1 MKKFLGIVSCLV
13 LILVAGVTFAACG
26 SSSPNI
32 TISSNVT
39 ELEIVLG
46 SGEETKTVEFNVEGY
61 GNGSGQLTFS
71 VEEQELNTISC
82 TPTYQG
88 NGRTTLTITGKNRGT
103 ATITA
108 TSMQGSVS
116 YVITVKV
123 VQPITG
129 LNQADEFKDKLY
141 VISGSSLNLSQ
152 EKIWNYSPSNTNQ
165 RDLVFSFVGES
176 QGCRIEDGNL
186 VVDQDCGLSSVTI
199 RAESA
204 FNSSVYCEI
213 PVTILSPIEVVAQT
227 NGKTIVESV
236 TDPNSQVS
244 NFFEIFPRETEYQNS
259 LTVTLII
266 SAGNEKQALN
276 VEAVF
281 SSGEEKFAAP
291 QTGYYFDRAS
301 QTHRYTFLIQANSQD
316 AGKID
321 SLTFRVSYSG
331 YAAGESDYSSDSIAL
346 NVSSYN
352 KALQVD
358 VNGQT
363 GRVEIDVFESSINLV
378 DGEIL
383 EISLLPGNL
392 KQDQNYI
399 ILWAEDFENLPISL
413 YKLDSTRRNYICV
426 FGYDQNGNAVGS
438 VENGIRYAK
447 IQSGTKLYAFI
458 NNNYEGLTGTN
469 KQSTIYAQAVE
480 FWNSEISAN
489 ERAFTT
495 IDFVINPNAKDIFLA
510 QPNDQGVL
518 EADKDNK
525 TIFIELGETEIAY
538 IAVDP
543 STFTIGA
550 NSVVTI
556 ANESLAEIGKLVE
569 HAVSEDYVFAR
580 FEIVANK
587 VGSTTLTVTLSDGKQ
602 VDFNLVVIS
611 PLEELEMGLESV
623 VVGETEIGSDIVPYR
638 HLPDT
643 TVIVGETAPFIAL
656 NKLSISNNGGA
667 GIRLTK
673 NATPET
679 AQYYLGYHYYDYTF
693 ENGQDIKNITLEDI
707 DVENIDFNTTSSIIN
722 TSLLANQ
729 TIIEAVNSSTEG
741 AVLVRISVYAMG
753 ADGEYGDQPVGYF
766 YYLIDFFIPTSGLTL
781 SSGTLELYTYD
792 TIGDKFLVND
802 VSASIGEISVT
813 VNPVNQGLTPTYI
826 NNLKIYVNGNSVN
839 IMEHF
844 TNDVLYLYFDGSI
857 ASSRNNAALEI
868 VRSFENNTFTFRFQA
883 LRREANY
890 IFAMVLSE
898 VDESKTFTALGRIIA
913 KEAVEITDI
922 EMINANEE
930 SPIYIENVFLT
941 QDDFESEEAYLEY
954 INDIIDNPYQLEL
967 IYNLYSSNGNEI
979 TNPSLEFEIDFNL
992 ISGER
997 EYYTDINGNKVNYIQ
1012 IIQENGK
1019 TYVRVE
1025 RAAWDYSSYYALSEE
1040 EREQTSLEAH
1050 KVLVQFGANATIS
1063 VYPTSNYYNSYNGW
1077 NGEEPIV
1084 YIPITVADGK
1094 TSETSL
1100 QLWDLDDL
1108 DLLRLYP
1115 AANFTIMANISMI
1128 QESSGS
1134 VSGVYQDYIPV
1145 EEFYGTLRGDPNFA
1159 DGGSMPLIISISPLF
1174 KKIAS
1179 DAVVEN
1185 FSYIVTEAYSSE
1197 DIVIDNTKNVS
1208 MVNGET
1214 YLGGLANVNEGT
1226 IRNVAAIGEYM
1237 EDTSDLSTL
1246 SMFSGAQLY
1255 MSGQRVPA
1263 SQIILL
1269 VGINSS
1275 YDNNALLVELIS
1287 QIDIRAGE
1295 LVRYTGLLVGL
1306 NRGTIEIT
1314 DTSTV
1319 DGIGAMAVFGANVG
1333 GIVGVND
1340 TTGKIVGYN
1349 FYGNA
1354 LGTESAGGIAA
1365 LNRGEIKNCNVLN
1378 GGASLYGINVFV
1390 LGDNVYSYASE
1401 QDIDIQFASGGIV
1414 AISEGGKIQGCSA
1427 EFGTGTNPPDSSVGE
1442 GGIFEQLIEPEL
1454 GSSVWGKRVAQAG
1467 TYTIK
1472 QQAEYDFNVSGR
1484 NSGSVITGTLEF
1496 FALSGGQFGGFENVV
1511 IQIPELSADSPSHY
1525 FEANGRNYRI
1535 YADYETNINYV
1546 YITIYDVTGEETTLR
1561 TINVY
1566 RNKGSQNI
1574 DGKFETLN
1582 SVDLVISSS
1591 PIYSGGLVGILS
1603 ETKLSQSFFDGT
1615 LGVRDTNGGGL
1626 IGLLNES
1633 GQTEPLVEN
1642 CYAVLG
1648 YNNSYVDRL
1657 SNSGY
1662 ILRQG
1667 LFICSGSLNEIK
1679 YCYVSSNNSGFNPS
1693 YNGDGQAT
1701 GSFHSAIRN
1710 SKLTSIFDILDY
1722 NDEFLGYD
1730 IEEWTDKT
1738 FVDLV
1743 NQYNYIEGSM
1753 NVTLGNSILSAN
1765 SQIVG
1770 DRLYG
1775 SFELNVSLN
1784 NTDYGNGTLS
1794 LMLYKNGSQI
1804 ETKTIEFRNFSAV
1817 GDSSIEYTFDDL
1829 GIKVVLTPEYLSSTS
1844 SRGINFVAM
1853 DVSSGETLY
1862 QSRISAW
1869 ESTST
1874 NNGVTNRT
1882 LRSSGSFGFRTVETT
1897 INHDGQSQVVSQN
1910 LYTYPS
1916 NSQSYEIYRFTYNGR
1931 IYTVNLSD
1939 SGSQSYNLEIKYLPY
1954 ETATYGTTVLGKWVN
1969 VGNSITQ
1976 GQIQFTDSIT
1986 VSANLNLFPD
1996 SINEQLNQNFTFTA
2010 TFDGEKFVSEE
2021 QYELLPVFGGHTS
2034 YLVLEIY
2041 PSGSM
2046 SLMVR
2051 TYREGSGGAYIDT
2064 LCSSSP
2070 ENGSVVVNYG
2080 EDTKAFLE
2088 LAEQGEILYSKISM
2102 EGMTTAFGPISLLY
2116 MKGFYLYLYDNYEIL
2131 VADGTWEGVSYGDI
2145 SGITGAEIKELI
2157 CQLFGISSAQTDSEI
2172 KAQIKEIIDEKV
2184 IAPFNNS
2191 LNSIKTDLAALQT
2204 ELNDFISE
2212 LEGLLTAAG
2221 YESSEYSEL
2230 LEKINSYSALISQAN
2245 TAVSGISSISSG
2257 EDVKNL
2263 LLNAIEPVREV
2274 ITGAYYDFIMFME
2287 SNGNKLEEYINNN
2300 FSSEE
2305 EVMEAMSGIYSF
2317 MIALEY
2323 DRYDIIEEDGGMTNE
2338 LISGLA
2344 KLYAFDA
2351 SAGYD
2356 TIPVDIDGFIDAGW
2370 DIANKDE
2377 ESESIWIFE
2386 EGKLPYF
2393 RQNEETQRIY
2403 DFEIEVNPNKNQNS
2417 MINKDNSSVVLF
2429 YYDVA
2434 DKSLLTN
2441 TQLAQ
2446 LANKNTI
2453 AIDDFVRIF
2462 NINGNLD
2469 SIGNFEQFIFQSSN
2483 RSVVRIING
2492 QVQIVG
2498 TGSATITITPMYGPS
2513 LGEVPSYSINVYV
2526 IYPFGETNIYNGI
2539 SAETGTNSSN
2549 NPINVEEGEES
2560 EPITIIKGDVNYIT
2574 IKTESNIALENT
2586 VYNFLTNSIALDVSI
2601 THQGENGTEVDYV
2614 SGGEDNK
2621 FNISGLAG
2629 QDANKFIEGT
2639 LGITV
2644 NEDVSE
2650 DTTFTFLVNIL
2661 LQSGSQP
2668 FPNSSPY
2675 FISQVNN
2682 ILSGLFNEY
2691 FNFKV
2696 SVRAERL
2703 LLSIKEAEIDPSTI
2717 ISVDTELH
2725 TNRDED
2731 RVKVMIKDEAGNIV
2745 WASESVVEDSD
2756 GNIRFVTAEDYENGT
2771 LISGLVY
2778 VFEKG
2783 ATSSIFEVNGAG
2795 LWEDNSTNYNGNITI
2810 ANGVLSGNV
2819 LISVREDAR
2828 KTIDTT
2834 KTYTVVLTDSNED
2847 VSNSFNFVLKPQ
2859 QIVNV
2864 TYTHHNRTDDSTES
2878 GIKIQDE
2885 PSSVLVPGDN
2895 GILTIGLYP
2904 TYGSYSRIVLE
2915 SQIIDNNYYV
2925 LMEQMYKSGDFY
2937 LSTST
2942 TVGYNS
2948 ERDVNRL
2955 TIYKPSDSN
2964 LNTGYIYVRTRI
2976 LESVNQ
2982 GLYFPITITIY
2993 DKDENGEEYVVKSE
3007 TITLVSQVI
3016 DGAEI
3021 TIDGEKDATVVRGY
3035 TYPIQISVEE
3045 SQSLADYNL
3054 VDFDTT
3060 GDADDSVTVYFN
3072 RSEYEIVD
3080 GRKIYNGTVSIGLDA
3095 ELNGDGVF
3103 KIETIVQKIVNGRI
3117 ESTTDSIELRVV
3129 DFLIESVQIKG
3140 NAEGDNVF
3148 NTPAA
3153 IEKDL
3158 SFEFILTETPEI
3170 FSASQEDSIDRI
3182 NNAKEEFLNSL
3193 AYKQYVTN
3201 KDKIYQYIVN
3211 TDRIFGV
3218 NSAYETD
3225 KSQPSHISTS
3235 QKSVV
3240 YDLFYSG
3247 DLTALVNGTTVQE
3260 NEYFSFA
3267 YDGDSNGTSG
3277 LGARTIRVIGKRM
3290 GAINLTL
3297 RIGYQLP
3304 GVAEVQYFN
3313 YNFTINVQM
3322 YSDEDKP
3329 TPIETEEQ
3337 FIEYLSST
3345 SDQYGETNFILMN
3358 DLVLENFVPFT
3369 TTNFAS
3375 LDGNNKVI
3383 TIKSFDLSNQPG
3395 SLNIGLFQTVSEGS
3409 TLKNLVVNYNET
3421 EGIFVDESLY
3431 SSVNFGGIAVT
3442 NNGVIYNCEV
3452 VSIDMSSNNMVTDD
3466 GGIEIYFSQ
3475 TNKDAPKL
3483 DSTTVQ
3489 IAGLVVTNSATG
3501 SITNSR
3507 VGGKGSFTKVVYN
3520 EGTGASEINYDYSR
3534 INLIGQGNMA
3544 GFVITNNGTISAS
3557 YFANGFITNKTIS
3570 GAQCATAGFAI
3581 TNSLSSTITGCYAE
3595 GFRLS
3600 SDGLD
3605 QFITGGGITS
3615 QGVAAGFIY
3624 ENAGTIS
3631 DCYSNIKLAG
3641 DSTGRL
3647 VSGFVYSNATT
3658 GTIARC
3664 YSASTIVGE
3673 LTTQM
3678 PFTGKDARENSLQLN
3693 PEGIINSYYL
3703 VKRYDTETVLEE
3715 KYNTGATALQASTL
3729 NSSTFYGF
3737 AMAWEDDENNGI
3749 WIWNETYKYPELVSA
3764 NQVAI
3769 SVRRV
3774 IENYSSLITG
3784 GTSTESLDIFPYI
3797 QGYEYGSVIN
3807 PIIIRTADEFNRVF
3821 GQETNLVENAYY
3833 AISQMYDKDLGIVF
3847 GSYRLVSSVNFEELT
3862 TIENI
3867 RISSSIMNLAQN
3879 NSYFGTFDGN
3889 GLVIR
3894 NVEIALDSQSSVGLF
3909 SMITSGGVFKNATI
3923 TVVTVAGGQ
3932 RSVYAGAVAGL
3943 VQNSSVSNVTVQPVT
3958 TSGDNRSRV
3967 SGQNIVGGVV
3977 GAVVGNSKVSNLV
3990 SNISVVSGNANGLTD
4005 AQYYYENILRSS
4017 SIIQNGV
4024 IIDQNSNYSFAG
4036 GVIGVLDIY
4045 QDIND
4050 NMVTFSDPNAIRLQY
4065 AGQNISIQGGFVG
4078 GVVGF
4083 VGPSTYLAD
4092 ASFVLTG
4099 QQDQLNQR
4107 LITYGNTIGGV
4118 VGVNYGELYEL
4129 KIEHSTELQLAIEDN
4144 MEGYYNSASTS
4155 IFRGNSRLFN
4165 STTSSLVA
4173 IGGLVGQM
4181 MDGELTVSYS
4191 KVDVSASASSYSG
4204 GVIGINNASTD
4215 FYEIYSFGDVS
4226 GKKAGGL
4233 IGLNNAEITLD
4244 KCVAFTYYSKEN
4256 AGLNEII
4263 NVAQDFNSGNLTF
4276 AGANITT
4283 GEPYSGRLQFTTGS
4297 NKTILVEFAAQPQSQ
4312 NANASYL
4319 TINIDAANII
4329 KQWDINGYN
4338 FYTYSNGTNEYGL
4351 IRERLYN
4358 SDFTYGYYYT
4368 NQENNKVTV
4377 LWETEDGQF
4386 YFSTG
4391 SEPDLNAD
4399 GVAPIEFSGSQ
4410 SYVSFTN
4417 INYVDL
4423 TVTDAEDKDDYD
4435 TVDSLTSTG
4444 NDKVVTY
4451 ASFEMTQLQ
4460 ITEIQLK
4467 KLTIGAILGENSGN
4481 VLITNASQAS
4491 VYGNLEFDYNGFTIK
4506 LWNSGLVNSG
4516 ATNNLL
4522 GLTVNL
4528 SNYQGYEI
4536 DGQTI
4541 NKMFFGSEWRPN
4553 LWELRDGFIFPTF
4566 NYEISSNTLYIEK
4579 PLDLLKLNN
4588 YNKADNVVIF
4598 GDDPATVFN
4607 PYDYEAGNVSTY
4619 GEFTAAE
4626 LVGLSKGQ
4634 NGELI
4639 YDISVIRGNLPV
4651 NYSDYYFSSFMGT
4664 MYGESDETPVL
4675 TNIDKAFFNLIYG
4688 GEISNLVFDN
4698 KVSRETT
4705 SMGAVLANSIE
4716 GQTTLENLTFQNIT
4730 IETQREQIG
4739 VIANNM
4745 ANVFDISN
4753 VGIRDVKIT
4762 STNTNRDANLSIGA
4776 IAGANAP
4783 ASGTVSGSIAL
4794 SNVSVSN
4801 LTIEAQTNALSTSV
4815 GGLFGKVGYGTTY
4828 ENVNVSEIKIN
4839 VGLGESENSTN
4850 QIFAGGFVGDASGT
4864 TATFGSNTVESGG
4877 AYTLAQ
4883 EIVIK
4888 LGKAAVTYAGGIF
4901 GYIDSIN
4908 TNNGELTIKDLN
4920 ISSVTENDDSETIP
4934 SMIVGGFAGHVST
4947 RGDLTNVEIDFGK
4960 DTTTEN
4966 GETETTNG
4974 SIDLNTDVF
4983 GTTSSIPSSVGGVFG
4998 EATSGKLSNVSV
5010 SNVEINLTNK
5020 QEGSSYI
5027 TIFGGLVG
5035 EVEKLT
5041 ISGDSSFTG
5050 TITIDGKAGT
5060 FYGGGIVGSATGTA
5074 AGSLNIGNQEGVN
5087 NVIVSNATINFNNT
5101 ATGSIYYVG
5110 GILGT
5115 GTTAST
5121 VSTDTV
5127 YTISNSTNN
5136 GNISFNGAEVN
5147 GNVSFEGANITVGG
5161 IAGANIK
5168 NGTLSNNKSYGD
5180 IKIGNPEVATT
5191 ISSLTNSTIVAGG
5204 IAGGMTNGGTVSGNW
5219 VGGDIIVGSS
5229 TENSP
5234 LTGLTFTAGGVV
5246 GSMTGTGEISN
5257 NYAWGNI
5264 ELSKNAELF
5273 NNENDY
5279 AIAEL
5284 NVGGV
5289 VGSVSGTLTFTGNN
5303 SLTSIYI
5310 VQRAQT
5316 HNVYAMIGDKGDKD
5330 GEDITATENSKQTNY
5345 YTHQITLTTELT
5357 NIATNVYYRRGSGM
5371 LSKFNDVIN
5380 NEKLPAD
5387 QKEAGSKLSPT
5398 TWTGGNL
5405 EEGKYYVMTSSVSI
5419 SSSVA
5424 TLNGHLV
5431 GDGYIINSSATPFT
5445 SVNGYVS
5452 GILFGIASISEGT
5465 GAGGRVSGSTDSLP
5479 NGVATTNNGIIFA
5492 VNVSAT
5498 GYYNGSLTHGNVR
5511 YSILSG
5517 IANTNN
5523 GLISDSGV
5531 VLNVKDAYAGI
5542 SASNGGVIANT
5553 YVTGAVHEGANWSFA
5568 GGSNGG
5574 IYNSYAA
5581 IKTTSDIVN
5590 GEKVENFFYD
5600 RFATE
5605 TASVADSEEEKT
5617 TDDMSTVD
5625 GTKTDILEND
5635 GDAKK
5640 LLGENWTQSTS
5651 YNFGYPYLGGG
5662 AYVEFGYMA
5671 TCIGD
5676 VTFSQTGVVDGAV
5689 SGSTGDYDVY
5699 RFTIAGQNIYIAY
5712 RSLWGR
5718 NYYYSLTKPS
5728 GSITTMTRLSGNTLT
5743 LEING
5748 KTYVIALSRRLPS
5761 GTISCTV
5768 TYGENFSSNSYVPNP
5783 GKLAQMLAN
5792 NKNIILL
5799 ADIDISK
5806 LDGDSGTLANF
5817 NSSTWKGQDYSA
5829 TLDGNNYQIFN
5840 LPNTTG
5846 GFVKELTGTIQNVAI
5861 NYASGTNVT
5870 GANVGGCDRAGGVA
5884 AVNRGTIDNVSSSGA
5899 TVSATNDVGGLVGY
5913 NSGVIT
5919 ETGSISSSGSI
5930 THSAN
5935 YNIVSGDNNAGGI
5948 VGFVDNGTGAIS
5960 NNSNYG
5966 AVGGTRVGGIAGE
5979 LGADSTAGISN
5990 GYNYG
5995 AITGIS
6001 GAGDQAAGGIVGLIS
6016 GKGNIWYCYN
6026 RGNVTGT
6033 VNAGGIVGYVKPNI
6047 IEVSP
6052 ELKGESGTFYGGN
6065 EGPSCRVDSFEFLGH
6080 TYQFIGDIDDGGDN
6094 ADLYVKVDGGAEIN
6108 IANGKALY
6116 NTPGQ
6121 DTITGE
6127 YHAGNDGKFNYVF
6140 VCSMQN
6146 TNFEGKIIIVS
6157 VYLYTTDISSGG
6169 ATLYSVYNNGRIGVN
6184 GTGTIFA
6191 GGIAGRILGGTS
6203 IQGAINDG
6211 SVASGSGSTAT
6222 TAFAGGIVGGTNPGG
6237 LNNTGSIDQVLN
6249 RGNITA
6255 SSKDGGWA
6263 DGLCNNVLS
6272 LGKVLNTG
6280 IVTDGTPNHQGGNG
6294 ATGNED
6300 HDAELYESEQAAIND
6315 IGDLA
6320 GNFEDNNWSSHTAA
6334 TSGRDYVITTS
6345 DNGETIYKV
6354 YTGLGLA
6361 YAVLNASSTT
6371 TIKLMNNID
6380 LSDYN
6385 WDLGGFDENNTV
6397 VVPSGSGDMSVS
6409 RDGNYYTGTVTI
6421 GGYTYTLLDGGQGGF
6436 ISSPF
6441 GFSDRFSVT
6450 AGGSVNT
6457 TFSFPNGITG
6467 TLSGTM
6473 EDGTGTLTLTINGGS
6488 YTEERG
6494 YTLEVR
6500 NLWI

>member
-71 VEEQELNTISC
+71 VEEQEKNTISY
-82 TPTYQG
+82 TPEYQG

-1050 KVLVQFGANATIS
+1050 KVLVEFGANATIS
-1063 VYPTSNYYNSYNGW
+1063 VYPTSNYYNAYNGW

-1269 VGINSS
+1269 VGINST
-1275 YDNNALLVELIS
+1275 YDNNALLVEMIS
-1287 QIDIRAGE
+1287 QMDIRAGE

-1862 QSRISAW
+1862 QSKISAW

-1882 LRSSGSFGFRTVETT
+1882 LRSSGNFGFRTVETT

-1954 ETATYGTTVLGKWVN
+1954 ETATYGTTVLRKWVN
-1969 VGNSITQ
+1969 VENSITQ

-2010 TFDGEKFVSEE
+2010 TFDGEEFVSEE

-2034 YLVLEIY
+2034 YLVLEINS
-2041 PSGSM
+2041 SGIM
-2046 SLMVR
+2046 SLMVK
-2051 TYREGSGGAYIDT
+2051 TYKESSGGAYIDT
-2064 LCSSSP
+2064 LCSPSL

-2116 MKGFYLYLYDNYEIL
+2116 MKGFYLYLYDNYETL

-2317 MIALEY
+2317 MIAFEY

-2338 LISGLA
+2338 LISGLS

-2370 DIANKDE
+2370 DIANKGE

-2417 MINKDNSSVVLF
+2417 MINNDNSSVVLF

-2675 FISQVNN
+2675 FIRQVNN

-2783 ATSSIFEVNGAG
+2783 ETSSIFEVNGAG

-3060 GDADDSVTVYFN
+3060 GEADDSVTVYFN

-3182 NNAKEEFLNSL
+3182 NNAKEEFLKSL
-3193 AYKQYVTN
+3193 SYKQYVTTD
-3201 KDKIYQYIVN
+3201 DKIYQYIVN

-3218 NSAYETD
+3218 NSKYDTD
-3225 KSQPSHISTS
+3225 KNQPSHISTS
-3235 QKSVV
+3235 QMSII
-3240 YDLFYSG
+3240 YDLYYAG

-3267 YDGDSNGTSG
+3267 YDGDSNRTSG

-3383 TIKSFDLSNQPG
+3383 TIKNFDLSSQTTG
-3395 SLNIGLFQTVSEGS
+3395 GLNIGLFQTVSEGS

-3507 VGGKGSFTKVVYN
+3507 VGGKGGFTKVVYN

-4753 VGIRDVKIT
+4753 VEIRNVTIT

-4776 IAGANAP
+4776 IAGANTP
-4783 ASGTVSGSIAL
+4783 ASGTVSASITL

-4828 ENVNVSEIKIN
+4828 ENVKVSGITIN
-4839 VGLGESENSTN
+4839 VGLGGNDQSTN
-4850 QIFAGGFVGDASGT
+4850 EIFAGGFVGDASGT
-4864 TATFGSNTVESGG
+4864 TATFESNTVEGEQS
-4877 AYTLAQ
+4877 YPLAQ
-4883 EIVIK
+4883 EITIN
-4888 LGKAAVTYAGGIF
+4888 LGNAAVTYAGGIF

-4908 TNNGELTIKDLN
+4908 TNNGELRIKDIN
-4920 ISSVTENDDSETIP
+4920 ISSVTENDGSETIS

-4947 RGDLTNVEIDFGK
+4947 SGNLTDVEIDFGK
-4960 DTTTEN
+4960 DTEGEN

-4983 GTTSSIPSSVGGVFG
+4983 DSTSSIPSSVGGVFG
-4998 EATSGKLSNVSV
+4998 EATSGTLSNVSV
-5010 SNVEINLTNK
+5010 SNVDVNLTN
-5020 QEGSSYI
+5020 EEAYSSYI

-5035 EVEKLT
+5035 QATNASSEDEDKVFT
-5041 ISGDSSFTG
+5041 ISGTFTG
-5050 TITIDGKAGT
+5050 NITIDGNAGT
-5060 FYGGGIVGSATGTA
+5060 FYGGGIVGSATGTT
-5074 AGSLNIGNQEGVN
+5074 AGSLNVDNAT
-5087 NVIVSNATINFNNT
+5087 SNATINFNNT
-5101 ATGSIYYVG
+5101 ASGSTYYVG
-5110 GILGT
+5110 GVLGT
-5115 GTTAST
+5115 GTTDST
-5121 VSTDTV
+5121 DSTDTV

-5136 GNISFNGAEVN
+5136 GNISFNGVGS
-5147 GNVSFEGANITVGG
+5147 GNVSFEDANITVGG

-5168 NGTLSNNKSYGD
+5168 NGKLSNNKSYGD
-5180 IKIGNPEVATT
+5180 ITIGNLEVETT
-5191 ISSLTNSTIVAGG
+5191 ISSSTKSTTIVAGG

-5229 TENSP
+5229 TKDSP
-5234 LTGLTFTAGGVV
+5234 LTGLKFTAGGVV

-5273 NNENDY
+5273 NNENNY

-5284 NVGGV
+5284 NVGGIA
-5289 VGSVSGTLTFTGNN
+5289 GSFASGTFKGNN

-5316 HNVYAMIGDKGDKD
+5316 HNVYAMIGAKD
-5330 GEDITATENSKQTNY
+5330 DEDITATENSKPTNY

-5357 NIATNVYYRRGSGM
+5357 NIATNVYYSRNSGM
-5371 LSKFNDVIN
+5371 LSKFNSVIN
-5380 NEKLPAD
+5380 NEKLPDD
-5387 QKEAGSKLSPT
+5387 QKAKGSKLNPI

-5405 EEGKYYVMTSSVSI
+5405 KEGKYYVMTSSVSI
-5419 SSSVA
+5419 SPSVA

-5431 GDGYIINSSATPFT
+5431 GDGYMINSSVTPFT
-5445 SVNGYVS
+5445 TVNGYVS
-5452 GILFGIASISEGT
+5452 GILFNISSQREGT
-5465 GAGGRVSGSTDSLP
+5465 GAGGRVSGSTDGLP

-5498 GYYNGSLTHGNVR
+5498 GCYNSSLTQGNVR

-5517 IANTNN
+5517 IANTNK

-5553 YVTGAVHEGANWSFA
+5553 YVTGAVHEGADWSFA
-5568 GGSNGG
+5568 DGSNGG

-5581 IKTTSDIVN
+5581 IKTTSSIV
-5590 GEKVENFFYD
+5590 GGKKVENFFYD

-5617 TDDMSTVD
+5617 TDDMSTVN
-5625 GTKTDILEND
+5625 GNETNVLTKDKN
-5635 GDAKK
+5635 K

-5651 YNFGYPYLGGG
+5651 YNFGYPHLGGG
-5662 AYVEFGYMA
+5662 AYGEFDYMA
-5671 TCIGD
+5671 TSVRNI
-5676 VTFSQTGVVDGAV
+5676 TFSQTGVVDGTV

-5699 RFTIAGQNIYIAY
+5699 RFTIAEQNIYIAY
-5712 RSLWGR
+5712 RSLKGR

-5728 GSITTMTRLSGNTLT
+5728 GSITNMTKLSGDTLT

-5748 KTYVIALSRRLPS
+5748 KTYIIALSGGVFTR
-5761 GTISCTV
+5761 ISCTV
-5768 TYGENFSSNSYVPNP
+5768 TYRENFSSKFYVPNP
-5783 GKLAQMLAN
+5783 GKLEQAMEN
-5792 NKNIILL
+5792 NLPFELL
-5799 ADIDISK
+5799 ADMNI
-5806 LDGDSGTLANF
+5806 GDSLGSWNPRESFSGTLN
-5817 NSSTWKGQDYSA
+5817 
-5829 TLDGNNYQIFN
+5829 GNNYQIYN
-5840 LPNTTG
+5840 IGSISG

-5861 NYASGTNVT
+5861 NYKSGSTVT
-5870 GANVGGCDRAGGVA
+5870 SIKIGNEDRAGGVA

-5979 LGADSTAGISN
+5979 LGADSTANISY

-6016 GKGNIWYCYN
+6016 GNNLTISNCYN
-6026 RGNVTGT
+6026 SGTVTGT
-6033 VNAGGIVGYVKPNI
+6033 VNAGGIVGYVSPNI

-6052 ELKGESGTFYGGN
+6052 ELKGENITYYGGN
-6065 EGPSCRVDSFEFLGH
+6065 EGPSCNVDSFEFLGH
-6080 TYQFIGDIDDGGDN
+6080 TYQFTGDIDSGGDN
-6094 ADLYVKVDGGAEIN
+6094 ADLYVRVDEGGQIT
-6108 IANGKALY
+6108 IASGSTPY

-6121 DTITGE
+6121 DTITGT
-6127 YHAGNDGKFNYVF
+6127 YYAGSDGKFNYVF

-6146 TNFEGKIIIVS
+6146 AFFSARGIKVS

-6169 ATLYSVYNNGRIGVN
+6169 VTLSSVYNNGSIEAD

-6211 SVASGSGSTAT
+6211 DVTSGSTSTAT
-6222 TAFAGGIVGGTNPGG
+6222 ALAGGIVGGTNPGG
-6237 LNNTGSIDQVLN
+6237 LNNTGSINQVLN
-6249 RGNITA
+6249 TGNITA
-6255 SSKDGGWA
+6255 SSTDGGWA

-6272 LGKVLNTG
+6272 LGRVLNTG
-6280 IVTDGTPNHQGGNG
+6280 IVTDGTPNSQGGNG

-6300 HDAELYESEQAAIND
+6300 HNAVPYDSREAAIED

-6361 YAVLNASSTT
+6361 YAVSNASSTT

-6494 YTLEVR
+6494 YTLEK
-6500 NLWI
+6500 NEYEIYGYKA

>member
-71 VEEQELNTISC
+71 IEEQEKNTISC

-108 TSMQGSVS
+108 TSMRGSVS

-152 EKIWNYSPSNTNQ
+152 EKIWNYSPSETNQ

-213 PVTILSPIEVVAQT
+213 PVTILNPIEVVAQT

-363 GRVEIDVFESSINLV
+363 GQVEIDVFESSINLV

-489 ERAFTT
+489 ERAFTS

-556 ANESLAEIGKLVE
+556 ANESLAEIGELVE

-1269 VGINSS
+1269 VGISS
-1275 YDNNALLVELIS
+1275 TYDNNALLVEMIS
-1287 QIDIRAGE
+1287 QMDIRAGE

-1314 DTSTV
+1314 DTATV
-1319 DGIGAMAVFGANVG
+1319 DGIGAMVVFGANVG

-1535 YADYETNINYV
+1535 YADYETSSYNV

-1566 RNKGSQNI
+1566 RNSGSQHV
-1574 DGKFETLN
+1574 DGDFETLN
-1582 SVDLVISSS
+1582 SVDIVISSS
-1591 PIYSGGLVGILS
+1591 PIYCGGLVGILS

-1648 YNNSYVDRL
+1648 YANSYVDRL

-1710 SKLTSIFDILDY
+1710 SNLTSIFDILDY

-1730 IEEWTDKT
+1730 IEEWRDKT

-1862 QSRISAW
+1862 QSKISAW

-1882 LRSSGSFGFRTVETT
+1882 LRSSGNFGFRTVETT

-1954 ETATYGTTVLGKWVN
+1954 ETATYGTTVLRKWVN
-1969 VGNSITQ
+1969 VENSITQ

-2010 TFDGEKFVSEE
+2010 TFDGEEFVSEE

-2034 YLVLEIY
+2034 YLVLEINS
-2041 PSGSM
+2041 SGIM
-2046 SLMVR
+2046 SLMVK

-2145 SGITGAEIKELI
+2145 GGITGAEIKELI
-2157 CQLFGISSAQTDSEI
+2157 CQLFGISSAQTDSKI

-2230 LEKINSYSALISQAN
+2230 LEKINSYSSLISQAN

-2317 MIALEY
+2317 MIAFEY

-2370 DIANKDE
+2370 DIANKGE

-2441 TQLAQ
+2441 AQLAQ

-2675 FISQVNN
+2675 FIRQVNN

-3170 FSASQEDSIDRI
+3170 FSSSQQDSINRI

-3193 AYKQYVTN
+3193 AYKQYVTTD
-3201 KDKIYQYIVN
+3201 DKIYQYIVN

-3218 NSAYETD
+3218 NSKYNTD
-3225 KSQPSHISTS
+3225 KNQPSHISTS

-3383 TIKSFDLSNQPG
+3383 TIKSFDLSSQTTG
-3395 SLNIGLFQTVSEGS
+3395 GLNIGLFQTVSEGS

-4319 TINIDAANII
+4319 TIDIDAANII
-4329 KQWDINGYN
+4329 KQWNVNSYN

-4391 SEPDLNAD
+4391 REPDLNAD

-4410 SYVSFTN
+4410 SYASFTN

-4423 TVTDAEDKDDYD
+4423 TVTNAEDKDDYD

-4467 KLTIGAILGENSGN
+4467 QLTIGAILGENSGN

-4506 LWNSGLVNSG
+4506 LWNSGLVNSD

-4698 KVSRETT
+4698 NVSRETT

-4716 GQTTLENLTFQNIT
+4716 GQTTLENLTFQNIR

-4753 VGIRDVKIT
+4753 VGIKDVTIT
-4762 STNTNRDANLSIGA
+4762 STNTNKDANLSIGA
-4776 IAGANAP
+4776 IAGANTP
-4783 ASGTVSGSIAL
+4783 ASGTVSASIAL

-4801 LTIEAQTNALSTSV
+4801 LTIEAQTALSTSV

-4828 ENVNVSEIKIN
+4828 ENVNVSGITIN
-4839 VGLGESENSTN
+4839 VGLGGNDQSTN

-4864 TATFGSNTVESGG
+4864 TAIFGSNTVESGG

-4883 EIVIK
+4883 EIVIN

-4908 TNNGELTIKDLN
+4908 ANSGELTIKDLN
-4920 ISSVTENDDSETIP
+4920 ISSVTENDGTETIS

-4947 RGDLTNVEIDFGK
+4947 SGDLTNVEIDFGK
-4960 DTTTEN
+4960 DTTEN
-4966 GETETTNG
+4966 GEIKTTNG

-4983 GTTSSIPSSVGGVFG
+4983 ESENLTNSIPSSVGGVFG
-4998 EATSGKLSNVSV
+4998 EATSGTLSNVSV
-5010 SNVEINLTNK
+5010 SNVEINLTNR
-5020 QEGSSYI
+5020 ETIPSYI

-5035 EVEKLT
+5035 EGQTLT
-5041 ISGDSSFTG
+5041 ISGNSSFTG
-5050 TITIDGKAGT
+5050 KITIDGNKGT
-5060 FYGGGIVGSATGTA
+5060 FYGGGIVGSATGTTE
-5074 AGSLNIGNQEGVN
+5074 GSLNVDNAT
-5087 NVIVSNATINFNNT
+5087 SNATIEFNNT
-5101 ATGSIYYVG
+5101 ASGSTYYVG

-5115 GTTAST
+5115 GTTSGDKPKDD
-5121 VSTDTV
+5121 S
-5127 YTISNSTNN
+5127 YIISSSKYY
-5136 GNISFNGAEVN
+5136 GDIIFNGTKQETDSN
-5147 GNVSFEGANITVGG
+5147 NETTYSLSNANIIVGG

-5168 NGTLSNNKSYGD
+5168 GGK
-5180 IKIGNPEVATT
+5180 
-5191 ISSLTNSTIVAGG
+5191 LTN
-5204 IAGGMTNGGTVSGNW
+5204 NW
-5219 VGGDIIVGSS
+5219 VAGDIIIGGDTAATSYS
-5229 TENSP
+5229 FD
-5234 LTGLTFTAGGVV
+5234 GLNLTAGGVV

-5264 ELSKNAELF
+5264 ELSKNADLF
-5273 NNENDY
+5273 DGTDY
-5279 AIAEL
+5279 AIAAL

-5289 VGSVSGTLTFTGNN
+5289 VGSVSTGTLTFTGNN

-5310 VQRAQT
+5310 VQRAKK
-5316 HNVYAMIGDKGDKD
+5316 HNVYAMIGNKPTNVKGT
-5330 GEDITATENSKQTNY
+5330 GNY
-5345 YTHQITLTTELT
+5345 YTHQITLATELT
-5357 NIATNVYYRRGSGM
+5357 NIATNVYYERGADGM
-5371 LSKFNDVIN
+5371 LDKFEDESIN
-5380 NEKLPAD
+5380 ATNIIGALKAEFKVGSLAD
-5387 QKEAGSKLSPT
+5387 IWSKLDPT
-5398 TWTGGNL
+5398 TWTGGDL
-5405 EEGKYYVMTSSVSI
+5405 ATDTYYVMTSNKILNSTVS
-5419 SSSVA
+5419 S
-5424 TLNGHLV
+5424 LNGHLV
-5431 GDGYIINSSATPFT
+5431 GDGYMINSSATPFT

-5452 GILFGIASISEGT
+5452 GILFGIASRSEGT
-5465 GAGGRVSGSTDSLP
+5465 GAGGRVSGSTDILP

-5498 GYYNGSLTHGNVR
+5498 GYYNGSLTQGNVR

-5531 VLNVKDAYAGI
+5531 VLNVKDAHAGI
-5542 SASNGGVIANT
+5542 SGSNSGVIANT

-5568 GGSNGG
+5568 GGSDGG

-5581 IKTTSDIVN
+5581 IKVQSAVESIYQTSGLIVE
-5590 GEKVENFFYD
+5590 GKKVENFFYD

-5605 TASVADSEEEKT
+5605 TAGVADSEEDETTYQDKT
-5617 TDDMSTVD
+5617 TDDMSTTVD

-5640 LLGENWTQSTS
+5640 LLGENWVQSTS
-5651 YNFGYPYLGGG
+5651 YNFGYPHLGGG
-5662 AYVEFGYMA
+5662 AYVEFDYMA
-5671 TCIGD
+5671 TCIGNL
-5676 VTFSQTGVVDGAV
+5676 TFSQTGVVDGAV

-5783 GKLAQMLAN
+5783 GKLAQALATN
-5792 NKNIILL
+5792 NDIYLL
-5799 ADIDISK
+5799 ADMDISI
-5806 LDGDSGTLANF
+5806 F
-5817 NSSTWKGQDYSA
+5817 SSPLSVGNVALIVLEGVALSWQGQDYSA
-5829 TLDGNNYQIFN
+5829 TLNGNNYQIFN

-5870 GANVGGCDRAGGVA
+5870 GANVGGFDRAGGVA

-5899 TVSATNDVGGLVGY
+5899 TVSATADAGGLVGY
-5913 NSGVIT
+5913 NNGNIT
-5919 ETGSISSSGSI
+5919 N
-5930 THSAN
+5930 SAN
-5935 YNIVSGDNNAGGI
+5935 YNAVS
-5948 VGFVDNGTGAIS
+5948 
-5960 NNSNYG
+5960 NSSC
-5966 AVGGTRVGGIAGE
+5966 
-5979 LGADSTAGISN
+5979 D
-5990 GYNYG
+5990 
-5995 AITGIS
+5995 
-6001 GAGDQAAGGIVGLIS
+6001 
-6016 GKGNIWYCYN
+6016 
-6026 RGNVTGT
+6026 
-6033 VNAGGIVGYVKPNI
+6033 NAGGIVGYNGGGEI
-6047 IEVSP
+6047 IGASN
-6052 ELKGESGTFYGGN
+6052 YGN
-6065 EGPSCRVDSFEFLGH
+6065 V
-6080 TYQFIGDIDDGGDN
+6080 
-6094 ADLYVKVDGGAEIN
+6094 
-6108 IANGKALY
+6108 
-6116 NTPGQ
+6116 
-6121 DTITGE
+6121 
-6127 YHAGNDGKFNYVF
+6127 
-6140 VCSMQN
+6140 
-6146 TNFEGKIIIVS
+6146 
-6157 VYLYTTDISSGG
+6157 
-6169 ATLYSVYNNGRIGVN
+6169 
-6184 GTGTIFA
+6184 
-6191 GGIAGRILGGTS
+6191 TS
-6203 IQGAINDG
+6203 DKD
-6211 SVASGSGSTAT
+6211 
-6222 TAFAGGIVGGTNPGG
+6222 AGGIVGEMNA
-6237 LNNTGSIDQVLN
+6237 GSISSSYNYGAMNANECAGGIVAFISGEESAISYCYN
-6249 RGNITA
+6249 SGNITSKTNAGGIVGYNLVKKGEGSSSLKIEGWTSTWAAESEEKTEAIKINGKEIFQVTLYGWKGGSENSRIKFHFGGDNTGDGYYFYTKKLVFESELDENLSFSYPFADFSAHITTSYSFNDPIVGPSKTAGITINGTFYLLESAGTISGSSSSGKVTIEGLEGTNGNANWSSKMFIDDNGDAHFLQRTEFSDTTFSPYNALLIYNFSNKSREGIIEYAVNKSTTVGNYNFLLPGGNKVEITNTAA
-6255 SSKDGGWA
+6255 SS
-6263 DGLCNNVLS
+6263 
-6272 LGKVLNTG
+6272 NT
-6280 IVTDGTPNHQGGNG
+6280 
-6294 ATGNED
+6294 
-6300 HDAELYESEQAAIND
+6300 S
-6315 IGDLA
+6315 
-6320 GNFEDNNWSSHTAA
+6320 NNWSSHVDEAEEEIDY
-6334 TSGRDYVITTS
+6334 TSSTVDGVTT
-6345 DNGETIYKV
+6345 YKV

-6361 YAVLNASSTT
+6361 YAVPNASSTT
-6371 TIKLMNNID
+6371 TIELMNNID

-6385 WDLGGFDENNTV
+6385 WDLGGFNETNTV
-6397 VVPSGSGDMSVS
+6397 VVPSGSGGMYVS

-6421 GGYTYTLLDGGQGGF
+6421 GGYTYTLNDGGRGCF
-6436 ISSPF
+6436 INSKF
-6441 GFSDRFSVT
+6441 GFSNGYFSVT
-6450 AGGSVNT
+6450 AGGSVDIT
-6457 TFSFPNGITG
+6457 LTFPHDITG
-6467 TLSGTM
+6467 SLKGTIGS
-6473 EDGTGTLTLTINGGS
+6473 DGTGTLTLTINGGS

-6494 YTLEVR
+6494 YTLEK
-6500 NLWI
+6500 NEYEIYGYKA

>member
-1269 VGINSS
+1269 VGINST
-1275 YDNNALLVELIS
+1275 YDNNALLVEMIS
-1287 QIDIRAGE
+1287 QMDIRAGE

-1862 QSRISAW
+1862 QSKISAW

-1882 LRSSGSFGFRTVETT
+1882 LRSSGNFGFRTVETT

-1954 ETATYGTTVLGKWVN
+1954 ETATYGTTVLRKWVN
-1969 VGNSITQ
+1969 VENSITQ

-2010 TFDGEKFVSEE
+2010 TFDGEEFVSEE

-2034 YLVLEIY
+2034 YLVLEINS
-2041 PSGSM
+2041 SGIM
-2046 SLMVR
+2046 SLMVK
-2051 TYREGSGGAYIDT
+2051 TYKESSGGAYIDT
-2064 LCSSSP
+2064 LCSPSL

-2675 FISQVNN
+2675 FIRQVNN

-3170 FSASQEDSIDRI
+3170 FSSSQQDSINRI

-3193 AYKQYVTN
+3193 AYKQYVTTD
-3201 KDKIYQYIVN
+3201 DKIYQYIVN

-3235 QKSVV
+3235 QMSII
-3240 YDLFYSG
+3240 YDLYYAG

-3267 YDGDSNGTSG
+3267 YDGDSNRTSG

-3383 TIKSFDLSNQPG
+3383 TIKNFDLSSQTTG
-3395 SLNIGLFQTVSEGS
+3395 GLNIGLFQTVSEGS

-3507 VGGKGSFTKVVYN
+3507 VGGKGGFTKVVYN

-4283 GEPYSGRLQFTTGS
+4283 GESYSGRLQFTTGS

-4319 TINIDAANII
+4319 TINIDASNII
-4329 KQWDINGYN
+4329 KQWNVNGYN

-4391 SEPDLNAD
+4391 REPDLNAD

-4467 KLTIGAILGENSGN
+4467 KLTIGAIFGENGDEGN
-4481 VLITNASQAS
+4481 VLITNASQES

-4579 PLDLLKLNN
+4579 PLDLLKLND

-4639 YDISVIRGNLPV
+4639 YDISVIRGNLSV

-4675 TNIDKAFFNLIYG
+4675 TNIDKALFNLIYG

-4698 KVSRETT
+4698 DVSRETT

-4716 GQTTLENLTFQNIT
+4716 GQTTLENLTFQDIT

-4739 VIANNM
+4739 AIANNM
-4745 ANVFDISN
+4745 ANVFEISN
-4753 VGIRDVKIT
+4753 VEIRNVTIT
-4762 STNTNRDANLSIGA
+4762 STNTNKDANLSIGA

-4783 ASGTVSGSIAL
+4783 ASGTVSASIAL
-4794 SNVSVSN
+4794 SNVSVSK
-4801 LTIEAQTNALSTSV
+4801 LTIEAQTNALLTSV

-4828 ENVNVSEIKIN
+4828 ENVNVLRITIN
-4839 VGLGESENSTN
+4839 VVLRGNVQSTIE
-4850 QIFAGGFVGDASGT
+4850 IFAGGFVGDASGT

-4877 AYTLAQ
+4877 AYSLAQ
-4883 EIVIK
+4883 EIVIN

-4901 GYIDSIN
+4901 GYIGTIN
-4908 TNNGELTIKDLN
+4908 ANNGELTIKDIN
-4920 ISSVTENDDSETIP
+4920 ISSVTENDDSETIS

-4947 RGDLTNVEIDFGK
+4947 SGNLTNVEIDFGK
-4960 DTTTEN
+4960 DTEGEN
-4966 GETETTNG
+4966 EEIKTTNG

-4983 GTTSSIPSSVGGVFG
+4983 DSTSSIPSSVGGVFG
-4998 EATSGKLSNVSV
+4998 EATSGTLSNVSV
-5010 SNVEINLTNK
+5010 SNVGINLTNK
-5020 QEGSSYI
+5020 GANSSYI

-5035 EVEKLT
+5035 EVKTLT
-5041 ISGDSSFTG
+5041 ISGNSSFTG
-5050 TITIDGKAGT
+5050 TITIDGNAGK
-5060 FYGGGIVGSATGTA
+5060 FYGGGIVGSATGTTSGGIVGSA
-5074 AGSLNIGNQEGVN
+5074 TGTTNSLNIGNQEGVN
-5087 NVIVSNATINFNNT
+5087 NDIVSNATINFNNT
-5101 ATGSIYYVG
+5101 ASGSTYYVG
-5110 GILGT
+5110 GVLGT
-5115 GTTAST
+5115 GTTDST
-5121 VSTDTV
+5121 DSTDTV

-5191 ISSLTNSTIVAGG
+5191 ISSLTNSTTIVAGG

-5316 HNVYAMIGDKGDKD
+5316 HNVYAMIGDKDD
-5330 GEDITATENSKQTNY
+5330 EDITATENSKQTNY
-5345 YTHQITLTTELT
+5345 YTHQITLATELT
-5357 NIATNVYYRRGSGM
+5357 NIATNVYYNRNSGM
-5371 LSKFNDVIN
+5371 LSKFNTVIN
-5380 NEKLPAD
+5380 NENLPAD
-5387 QKEAGSKLSPT
+5387 QKTGGSKLSPT
-5398 TWTGGNL
+5398 TWTGGDL
-5405 EEGKYYVMTSSVSI
+5405 ATDTYYVMTSGKTLSSTVS
-5419 SSSVA
+5419 S
-5424 TLNGHLV
+5424 LNGHLV
-5431 GDGYIINSSATPFT
+5431 GDGYMINSSATPFT

-5452 GILFGIASISEGT
+5452 GILFGIASTSEGT

-5498 GYYNGSLTHGNVR
+5498 GYYNVSLTQGNVR

-5531 VLNVKDAYAGI
+5531 VLNVKDAYAGV
-5542 SASNGGVIANT
+5542 SGSNSGVIANT

-5568 GGSNGG
+5568 GGSDGG

-5581 IKTTSDIVN
+5581 IKVQSAVESIYQTSGLIVE

-5625 GTKTDILEND
+5625 GTETDILEND
-5635 GDAKK
+5635 DAKK

-5676 VTFSQTGVVDGAV
+5676 VTFSQTGVVDGTV

-5699 RFTIAGQNIYIAY
+5699 RYNIFGQNLYLVY
-5712 RSLWGR
+5712 RLAHGF
-5718 NYYYSLTKPS
+5718 YYSLEKPS
-5728 GSITTMTRLSGNTLT
+5728 GYITSSMTGIGLGERSFSINVGGVDYTIYLSGMSDSSIT
-5743 LEING
+5743 
-5748 KTYVIALSRRLPS
+5748 Y
-5761 GTISCTV
+5761 SCSNSV
-5768 TYGENFSSNSYVPNP
+5768 DSSNSYVPNP
-5783 GKLAQMLAN
+5783 GKLAQALATN
-5792 NKNIILL
+5792 NDIYLL
-5799 ADIDISK
+5799 ADMDISI
-5806 LDGDSGTLANF
+5806 F
-5817 NSSTWKGQDYSA
+5817 SSPLSVGNVALIVLEGVALSWQGQDYSA

-5861 NYASGTNVT
+5861 NYASKSNVT
-5870 GANVGGCDRAGGVA
+5870 GANVGGFDRAGGVA

-5899 TVSATNDVGGLVGY
+5899 TVSATNDAGGLVGY

-5948 VGFVDNGTGAIS
+5948 VGFVDNGTSTIS

-5966 AVGGTRVGGIAGE
+5966 TVEGTRVGGIAGE
-5979 LGADSTAGISN
+5979 LGAKSTANISY

-6016 GKGNIWYCYN
+6016 NSSSNVENSYN
-6026 RGNVTGT
+6026 SASVGGT
-6033 VNAGGIVGYVKPNI
+6033 VNAGGIVGLVAKKAGTKPFGENKYYMLTEVNSSGVYSLGNSEHWDDWEHPEANKTMNGIDPSATNGNRGDSTVFSDLENRYKDGNYSLVFRVYIEGNNTIEAMSINGYYNGYYTDDYYVKASFSDDGTCTLKAIFGNYYVEFSCKRSNNKRWLHDFDITITDVTSNVNI
-6047 IEVSP
+6047 FDNI
-6052 ELKGESGTFYGGN
+6052 N
-6065 EGPSCRVDSFEFLGH
+6065 EG
-6080 TYQFIGDIDDGGDN
+6080 
-6094 ADLYVKVDGGAEIN
+6094 A
-6108 IANGKALY
+6108 
-6116 NTPGQ
+6116 
-6121 DTITGE
+6121 
-6127 YHAGNDGKFNYVF
+6127 
-6140 VCSMQN
+6140 
-6146 TNFEGKIIIVS
+6146 VS
-6157 VYLYTTDISSGG
+6157 VSGG
-6169 ATLYSVYNNGRIGVN
+6169 SSY
-6184 GTGTIFA
+6184 
-6191 GGIAGRILGGTS
+6191 
-6203 IQGAINDG
+6203 
-6211 SVASGSGSTAT
+6211 
-6222 TAFAGGIVGGTNPGG
+6222 AGGIVGRTMQNVSVSTSKNSGNVKNSATTGTNFAGGIIGGTYPGG
-6237 LNNTGSIDQVLN
+6237 AS
-6249 RGNITA
+6249 NI
-6255 SSKDGGWA
+6255 
-6263 DGLCNNVLS
+6263 
-6272 LGKVLNTG
+6272 GKVENCLNTG
-6280 IVTDGTPNHQGGNG
+6280 AITANGGEGWAHGIGNDLATILNSRNDGAISGSSGATDGDSGTLD
-6294 ATGNED
+6294 ED
-6300 HDAELYESEQAAIND
+6300 RLPSFQSS
-6315 IGDLA
+6315 
-6320 GNFEDNNWSSHTAA
+6320 NNWSSHVDEAV
-6334 TSGRDYVITTS
+6334 SGGSMGKGDYYYDSTNKT
-6345 DNGETIYKV
+6345 YYV

-6361 YAVLNASSTT
+6361 YVANEEGSVDSEAKVN
-6371 TIKLMNNID
+6371 LMNNID

-6385 WDLGGFDENNTV
+6385 V
-6397 VVPSGSGDMSVS
+6397 VYGIFIINLAIIMQH
-6409 RDGNYYTGTVTI
+6409 T
-6421 GGYTYTLLDGGQGGF
+6421 TLNDYIIIQE
-6436 ISSPF
+6436 P
-6441 GFSDRFSVT
+6441 
-6450 AGGSVNT
+6450 
-6457 TFSFPNGITG
+6457 
-6467 TLSGTM
+6467 
-6473 EDGTGTLTLTINGGS
+6473 INS
-6488 YTEERG
+6488 
-6494 YTLEVR
+6494 LF
-6500 NLWI
+6500 

>member
-489 ERAFTT
+489 ERAFTS

-556 ANESLAEIGKLVE
+556 ANESLAEIGELVE

-643 TVIVGETAPFIAL
+643 TVIVGETTPFIAL

-1269 VGINSS
+1269 VGINST
-1275 YDNNALLVELIS
+1275 YDNNALLVEMIS
-1287 QIDIRAGE
+1287 QMDIRAGE

-1414 AISEGGKIQGCSA
+1414 AISEGGIIQGCSA

-1710 SKLTSIFDILDY
+1710 SNLTSIFDILDY

-1730 IEEWTDKT
+1730 IEEWRDKT

-1862 QSRISAW
+1862 QSKISAW

-1882 LRSSGSFGFRTVETT
+1882 LRSSGNFGFRTVETT

-1954 ETATYGTTVLGKWVN
+1954 ETATYGTTVLRKWVN
-1969 VGNSITQ
+1969 VENSITQ

-2010 TFDGEKFVSEE
+2010 TFDGEEFVSEE

-2034 YLVLEIY
+2034 YLVLEINS
-2041 PSGSM
+2041 SGIM
-2046 SLMVR
+2046 SLMVK
-2051 TYREGSGGAYIDT
+2051 TYKESSGGAYIDT
-2064 LCSSSP
+2064 LCSPSL

-2263 LLNAIEPVREV
+2263 LLNAIEPVREG

-2370 DIANKDE
+2370 DIANKGE

-3182 NNAKEEFLNSL
+3182 NNAKEEFLKSL
-3193 AYKQYVTN
+3193 SYKQYVTN

-3218 NSAYETD
+3218 NREYNNGD

-3235 QKSVV
+3235 QMSVV

-3247 DLTALVNGTTVQE
+3247 DLTALVNGTKVQE

-3581 TNSLSSTITGCYAE
+3581 TNTLSSTITGCYAE

-4639 YDISVIRGNLPV
+4639 YDISVIRGNLSV

-4675 TNIDKAFFNLIYG
+4675 TNIDKALFNLIYG

-4698 KVSRETT
+4698 DVSRETT

-4716 GQTTLENLTFQNIT
+4716 GQTTLENLIFQNIT

-4753 VGIRDVKIT
+4753 VEIRNVTIT
-4762 STNTNRDANLSIGA
+4762 STNTSRDANLSIGA
-4776 IAGANAP
+4776 IAGANTP
-4783 ASGTVSGSIAL
+4783 ASGTVSASITL

-4839 VGLGESENSTN
+4839 VGLGESKNSTN

-4908 TNNGELTIKDLN
+4908 TNNGELTIKDIN
-4920 ISSVTENDDSETIP
+4920 ISSVTENDDSETIS

-4947 RGDLTNVEIDFGK
+4947 SGNLTNVEIDFGK
-4960 DTTTEN
+4960 DTEGEN
-4966 GETETTNG
+4966 EEIKTTNG
-4974 SIDLNTDVF
+4974 SIVLNTDVF
-4983 GTTSSIPSSVGGVFG
+4983 DSTSSIPSSVGGVFG
-4998 EATSGKLSNVSV
+4998 EATSGTLSNVSV

-5020 QEGSSYI
+5020 GANSSYI

-5035 EVEKLT
+5035 EVETLT
-5041 ISGDSSFTG
+5041 ISGNSSFTG
-5050 TITIDGKAGT
+5050 TITIDGNAGT
-5060 FYGGGIVGSATGTA
+5060 FYGGGIVGSATGTTSGGIVGSA
-5074 AGSLNIGNQEGVN
+5074 TGTTNSLNIGNQEGVN
-5087 NVIVSNATINFNNT
+5087 NDIVSNATINFNNT
-5101 ATGSIYYVG
+5101 ASGSTYYVG
-5110 GILGT
+5110 GVLGT
-5115 GTTAST
+5115 GTTDST
-5121 VSTDTV
+5121 DSTDTV

-5136 GNISFNGAEVN
+5136 GNISFNGVEVN

-5168 NGTLSNNKSYGD
+5168 NGKLSNNKSYGD
-5180 IKIGNPEVATT
+5180 ITIGNLEVETT
-5191 ISSLTNSTIVAGG
+5191 ISSSTNSTTIVAGG

-5219 VGGDIIVGSS
+5219 VGGDIIIVGSS

-5264 ELSKNAELF
+5264 ELSKNADLF
-5273 NNENDY
+5273 DGTDY
-5279 AIAEL
+5279 AIAVL
-5284 NVGGV
+5284 NVGGIA
-5289 VGSVSGTLTFTGNN
+5289 GSFASGTFKGNN

-5452 GILFGIASISEGT
+5452 GILFGIASTSEGT

-5498 GYYNGSLTHGNVR
+5498 GYYNGSLTQGNVR

-5568 GGSNGG
+5568 GGSDGG

-5581 IKTTSDIVN
+5581 IKVQSAVESIYQTSGLIVE

-5625 GTKTDILEND
+5625 GTETDILEND
-5635 GDAKK
+5635 DAKK

-5676 VTFSQTGVVDGAV
+5676 VTFSQTGVVDGTV

-5799 ADIDISK
+5799 TDIDISK
-5806 LDGDSGTLANF
+5806 LDGEKSGTLANF
-5817 NSSTWKGQDYSA
+5817 NSSTWTGQDYSA

-5870 GANVGGCDRAGGVA
+5870 GANVGGFDRAGGVA

-5899 TVSATNDVGGLVGY
+5899 TVSATNDAGGLVGY

-5948 VGFVDNGTGAIS
+5948 VGFVDNGTSTIS

-5966 AVGGTRVGGIAGE
+5966 TVEGTRVGGIAGE
-5979 LGADSTAGISN
+5979 LGADSTAGISY

-5995 AITGIS
+5995 AITGSS

-6016 GKGNIWYCYN
+6016 NSSSNVENSYN
-6026 RGNVTGT
+6026 SASVGGT
-6033 VNAGGIVGYVKPNI
+6033 VNAGGIVGLVAKKAGTKPFGENKYYILTEVNSSGVYSLGNSEHWDDWEHPEANKTMNGIDPSATNGNRGDSTVFSDLENRYKDGNYSLVFRVYIEGNNTIEAMSINGYYNGYYTDDDYVKASFSDDGTCTLKAIFGNYYVEFSCRRSNNKRWLHDFDITITDVTSNVNI
-6047 IEVSP
+6047 FDNI
-6052 ELKGESGTFYGGN
+6052 N
-6065 EGPSCRVDSFEFLGH
+6065 EGAVSVS
-6080 TYQFIGDIDDGGDN
+6080 GDN
-6094 ADLYVKVDGGAEIN
+6094 SY
-6108 IANGKALY
+6108 
-6116 NTPGQ
+6116 
-6121 DTITGE
+6121 
-6127 YHAGNDGKFNYVF
+6127 
-6140 VCSMQN
+6140 
-6146 TNFEGKIIIVS
+6146 
-6157 VYLYTTDISSGG
+6157 
-6169 ATLYSVYNNGRIGVN
+6169 
-6184 GTGTIFA
+6184 A
-6191 GGIAGRILGGTS
+6191 GGIVGRTMQNVSVSTSKNSGNVENSATNGT
-6203 IQGAINDG
+6203 N
-6211 SVASGSGSTAT
+6211 
-6222 TAFAGGIVGGTNPGG
+6222 FAGGIVGGSYPGG
-6237 LNNTGSIDQVLN
+6237 
-6249 RGNITA
+6249 A
-6255 SSKDGGWA
+6255 S
-6263 DGLCNNVLS
+6263 NV
-6272 LGKVLNTG
+6272 GKVENCLNTG
-6280 IVTDGTPNHQGGNG
+6280 AITANGGEGWAHGIGNDLATISDSRNDGAISGSSGATDGDSGTLD
-6294 ATGNED
+6294 ED
-6300 HDAELYESEQAAIND
+6300 RLPSFQSS
-6315 IGDLA
+6315 
-6320 GNFEDNNWSSHTAA
+6320 NNWSSHVDEAV
-6334 TSGRDYVITTS
+6334 SGGSMGKGDYYYDSTNKT
-6345 DNGETIYKV
+6345 YYV

-6361 YAVLNASSTT
+6361 YVANEEGSVDSEAKVN
-6371 TIKLMNNID
+6371 LMNNID

-6385 WDLGGFDENNTV
+6385 V
-6397 VVPSGSGDMSVS
+6397 VYGIFIINLAIIMQH
-6409 RDGNYYTGTVTI
+6409 T
-6421 GGYTYTLLDGGQGGF
+6421 TLNDYIIIQE
-6436 ISSPF
+6436 P
-6441 GFSDRFSVT
+6441 
-6450 AGGSVNT
+6450 
-6457 TFSFPNGITG
+6457 
-6467 TLSGTM
+6467 
-6473 EDGTGTLTLTINGGS
+6473 INS
-6488 YTEERG
+6488 
-6494 YTLEVR
+6494 LF
-6500 NLWI
+6500 

>member
-71 VEEQELNTISC
+71 VEEQEKNTISY
-82 TPTYQG
+82 TPEYQG

-152 EKIWNYSPSNTNQ
+152 EKIWNYSPSETNQ

-213 PVTILSPIEVVAQT
+213 PVTILNPIEVVTQT

-363 GRVEIDVFESSINLV
+363 GQVEIDVFESSINLV

-556 ANESLAEIGKLVE
+556 ANESLAEIGELVE

-673 NATPET
+673 NATPQT
-679 AQYYLGYHYYDYTF
+679 AQYYLGYHYYDFTF

-1862 QSRISAW
+1862 QSKISAW

-1882 LRSSGSFGFRTVETT
+1882 LRSSGNFGFRTVETT

-1954 ETATYGTTVLGKWVN
+1954 ETATYGTTVLRKWVN
-1969 VGNSITQ
+1969 VENSITQ

-2010 TFDGEKFVSEE
+2010 TFDGEEFVSEE

-2034 YLVLEIY
+2034 YLVLEINS
-2041 PSGSM
+2041 SGIM
-2046 SLMVR
+2046 SLMVK
-2051 TYREGSGGAYIDT
+2051 TYKESSGGAYIDT
-2064 LCSSSP
+2064 LCSPSL

-3182 NNAKEEFLNSL
+3182 NNAKEEFLDSL
-3193 AYKQYVTN
+3193 SYKQYVTN
-3201 KDKIYQYIVN
+3201 EDKIYQYIVN

-3267 YDGDSNGTSG
+3267 YDGDSNRTSG

-3383 TIKSFDLSNQPG
+3383 TIKNFDLSSQTTG
-3395 SLNIGLFQTVSEGS
+3395 GLNIGLFQTVSEGS

-3507 VGGKGSFTKVVYN
+3507 VGGKGGFTKVVYN

-4144 MEGYYNSASTS
+4144 MEGYYDSASTS

-4312 NANASYL
+4312 NANASFL
-4319 TINIDAANII
+4319 TINIDADNII
-4329 KQWDINGYN
+4329 KQWNVNGYN
-4338 FYTYSNGTNEYGL
+4338 FYTYSNGTNKYGL

-4423 TVTDAEDKDDYD
+4423 TVTNAEDKDDYD

-4506 LWNSGLVNSG
+4506 LWNSGLVNSD

-4839 VGLGESENSTN
+4839 VSLGEGENSTN

-4901 GYIDSIN
+4901 GYIGTIN
-4908 TNNGELTIKDLN
+4908 TNNGELTIKDIN
-4920 ISSVTENDDSETIP
+4920 ISSVTENDDSETIS

-4947 RGDLTNVEIDFGK
+4947 SGNLTNVEIDFGK
-4960 DTTTEN
+4960 DTEGEN
-4966 GETETTNG
+4966 EEIKTTNG

-4983 GTTSSIPSSVGGVFG
+4983 DSTSSIPSSVGGVFG
-4998 EATSGKLSNVSV
+4998 EATSGTLSNVSV
-5010 SNVEINLTNK
+5010 SNVGINLTNK
-5020 QEGSSYI
+5020 GANSSYI

-5035 EVEKLT
+5035 EVKTLT
-5041 ISGDSSFTG
+5041 ISGNSSFTG
-5050 TITIDGKAGT
+5050 TITIDGNAGK
-5060 FYGGGIVGSATGTA
+5060 FYGGGIVGSATGTTSGGIVGSA
-5074 AGSLNIGNQEGVN
+5074 TGTTNSLNIGNQEGVN
-5087 NVIVSNATINFNNT
+5087 NDIVSNATINFNNT
-5101 ATGSIYYVG
+5101 ASGSTYYVG
-5110 GILGT
+5110 GVLGT
-5115 GTTAST
+5115 GTTDST
-5121 VSTDTV
+5121 DSTDTV

-5136 GNISFNGAEVN
+5136 GNISFNGVGS
-5147 GNVSFEGANITVGG
+5147 GNVSFEDANITVGG

-5180 IKIGNPEVATT
+5180 ITIGNLEVATT
-5191 ISSLTNSTIVAGG
+5191 ISSSTNSTTIVAGG

-5246 GSMTGTGEISN
+5246 GSMTGTGKISG

-5264 ELSKNAELF
+5264 ELSKNADLF
-5273 NNENDY
+5273 DGTDY
-5279 AIAEL
+5279 AIAVL
-5284 NVGGV
+5284 NVGGIA
-5289 VGSVSGTLTFTGNN
+5289 GSFASGTFKGNN

-5452 GILFGIASISEGT
+5452 GILFGIASTSEGT

-5498 GYYNGSLTHGNVR
+5498 GYYNGSLTQGNVR

-5581 IKTTSDIVN
+5581 IKTTTDIV
-5590 GEKVENFFYD
+5590 GGKKIENFFYD

-5635 GDAKK
+5635 DAKK
-5640 LLGENWTQSTS
+5640 LLGENWVQSTS

-5662 AYVEFGYMA
+5662 AYVEFDYMA
-5671 TCIGD
+5671 TCIGNL
-5676 VTFSQTGVVDGAV
+5676 TFSQTGVVDGAV

-5799 ADIDISK
+5799 TDIDISK
-5806 LDGDSGTLANF
+5806 LDGEKSGTLANF
-5817 NSSTWKGQDYSA
+5817 NNSGWTGQDYSA

-5870 GANVGGCDRAGGVA
+5870 GANVGGFDRAGGVA

-5899 TVSATNDVGGLVGY
+5899 TVSATNDAGGLVGY

-5948 VGFVDNGTGAIS
+5948 VGFVDKGTSTIA

-5966 AVGGTRVGGIAGE
+5966 NVRGIRVGGIAGE
-5979 LGADSTAGISN
+5979 LGADSTANISY

-6016 GKGNIWYCYN
+6016 NSSSNVENSYN
-6026 RGNVTGT
+6026 SASVGGT
-6033 VNAGGIVGYVKPNI
+6033 VNAGGIVGLVAKKAGTKPFGENKYYMLTEVNSSGVYSLGNSEHWDDWEHPEANKTMNGIDPSATNGNRGDSTVFSDLENRYKDGNYSLVFRVYIEGNNTIEAMSINGYYNGYYTDDYYVKASFSDDGTCTLKAIFGNYYVEFSCKRSNNKRWLHDFDITITDVTSNVNI
-6047 IEVSP
+6047 FDNI
-6052 ELKGESGTFYGGN
+6052 N
-6065 EGPSCRVDSFEFLGH
+6065 EG
-6080 TYQFIGDIDDGGDN
+6080 
-6094 ADLYVKVDGGAEIN
+6094 A
-6108 IANGKALY
+6108 
-6116 NTPGQ
+6116 
-6121 DTITGE
+6121 
-6127 YHAGNDGKFNYVF
+6127 
-6140 VCSMQN
+6140 
-6146 TNFEGKIIIVS
+6146 VS
-6157 VYLYTTDISSGG
+6157 VSGG
-6169 ATLYSVYNNGRIGVN
+6169 SSY
-6184 GTGTIFA
+6184 
-6191 GGIAGRILGGTS
+6191 
-6203 IQGAINDG
+6203 
-6211 SVASGSGSTAT
+6211 
-6222 TAFAGGIVGGTNPGG
+6222 AGGIVGRTMQNVSVSTSKNSGNVKNSATTGTNFAGGIIGGTYPGG
-6237 LNNTGSIDQVLN
+6237 AS
-6249 RGNITA
+6249 NI
-6255 SSKDGGWA
+6255 
-6263 DGLCNNVLS
+6263 
-6272 LGKVLNTG
+6272 GKVSNCLNTG
-6280 IVTDGTPNHQGGNG
+6280 AITANGGEGWAHGIGNDLATILNSRNDGAISGSSGATDGDSGTLDEGRLPSFQ
-6294 ATGNED
+6294 
-6300 HDAELYESEQAAIND
+6300 SS
-6315 IGDLA
+6315 
-6320 GNFEDNNWSSHTAA
+6320 NNWSSHVDEAV
-6334 TSGRDYVITTS
+6334 SGGSMGKGDYYYDSTNKT
-6345 DNGETIYKV
+6345 YYV

-6361 YAVLNASSTT
+6361 YVANEEGSVDSEAKVN
-6371 TIKLMNNID
+6371 LMNNID

-6385 WDLGGFDENNTV
+6385 V
-6397 VVPSGSGDMSVS
+6397 VYGIFIINLAIIMQH
-6409 RDGNYYTGTVTI
+6409 T
-6421 GGYTYTLLDGGQGGF
+6421 TLNDYIIIQE
-6436 ISSPF
+6436 P
-6441 GFSDRFSVT
+6441 
-6450 AGGSVNT
+6450 
-6457 TFSFPNGITG
+6457 
-6467 TLSGTM
+6467 
-6473 EDGTGTLTLTINGGS
+6473 INS
-6488 YTEERG
+6488 
-6494 YTLEVR
+6494 LF
-6500 NLWI
+6500 

>member
-116 YVITVKV
+116 YAITVKV

-213 PVTILSPIEVVAQT
+213 PVTILNPIEVVAQT

-291 QTGYYFDRAS
+291 QTGYYFDSAS

-358 VNGQT
+358 VNGKT
-363 GRVEIDVFESSINLV
+363 GQVEIDVFESSINLV

-489 ERAFTT
+489 ERAFTS

-556 ANESLAEIGKLVE
+556 ANESLAEIGELVE

-679 AQYYLGYHYYDYTF
+679 AQYYLGYHYYDFTF

-857 ASSRNNAALEI
+857 AYSRNNAALEI

-1012 IIQENGK
+1012 IIQENGR

-1063 VYPTSNYYNSYNGW
+1063 VYPTSNYYNAYNGW

-1084 YIPITVADGK
+1084 YIPITVGDGK
-1094 TSETSL
+1094 TSQTSL
-1100 QLWDLDDL
+1100 QLWDLEDL
-1108 DLLRLYP
+1108 ELLRLYP

-1128 QESSGS
+1128 SESNNK
-1134 VSGVYQDYIPV
+1134 VPEEFYENYAPV
-1145 EEFYGTLRGDPNFA
+1145 EEFYGTLRGDPGFA
-1159 DGGSMPLIISISPLF
+1159 GGGTMPLIISVAPLF
-1174 KKIAS
+1174 KKIANG
-1179 DAVVEN
+1179 AVVEN
-1185 FSYIVTEAYSSE
+1185 FSYLALEVYDDDDSVFDS
-1197 DIVIDNTKNVS
+1197 TKFAS
-1208 MVNGET
+1208 TVNGET
-1214 YLGGLANVNEGT
+1214 YLGGLANINDGT
-1226 IRNVAAIGEYM
+1226 IRNVAAIGEYA
-1237 EDTSDLSTL
+1237 EDSDLYDG
-1246 SMFSGAQLY
+1246 SMFSGA
-1255 MSGQRVPA
+1255 RVFVDGEKAPA
-1263 SQIILL
+1263 AQAIIIFVGVNTDYEDTGAALIDLL
-1269 VGINSS
+1269 KFTEV
-1275 YDNNALLVELIS
+1275 
-1287 QIDIRAGE
+1287 QAGE
-1295 LVRYTGLLVGL
+1295 LVRYTGFLVGL

-1319 DGIGAMAVFGANVG
+1319 SGIGAAILFGANVG

-1349 FYGNA
+1349 FYGNVI
-1354 LGTESAGGIAA
+1354 GTETAGGIAA
-1365 LNRGEIKNCNVLN
+1365 LNKGEIKNCNILN
-1378 GGASLYGINVFV
+1378 GGTDLYYGVNVLI
-1390 LGDNVYSYASE
+1390 LGEDVYSYAE
-1401 QDIDIQFASGGIV
+1401 EKGIDIQFAAGGIA
-1414 AISEGGKIQGCSA
+1414 AISKGGKIQGCST
-1427 EFGTGTNPPDSSVGE
+1427 EYGTGTNPPDSSVGE
-1442 GGIFEQLIEPEL
+1442 GGIFEKVFEPEL
-1454 GSSVWGKRVAQAG
+1454 GSTVWGKRVAKAG
-1467 TYTIK
+1467 TYYVNQK
-1472 QQAEYDFNVSGR
+1472 AEYDFNVLDNGTAL
-1484 NSGSVITGTLEF
+1484 TGTIKF
-1496 FALSGGQFGGFENVV
+1496 IRGGSNENIEDILV
-1511 IQIPELSADSPSHY
+1511 ELPKLTEENPSHY
-1525 FEANGRNYRI
+1525 FVTNGREYRI
-1535 YADYETNINYV
+1535 YAEFGTSSYINV
-1546 YITIYDVTGEETTLR
+1546 TIYDVTGGEETSLKSLSIYKYNSTHS
-1561 TINVY
+1561 
-1566 RNKGSQNI
+1566 GE
-1574 DGKFETLN
+1574 FETLDVN
-1582 SVDLVISSS
+1582 KIVVSSD
-1591 PIYSGGLVGILS
+1591 PIYCGGLVGILS

-1615 LGVRDTNGGGL
+1615 LGVRDSNSGGL
-1626 IGLLNES
+1626 VGYLYES
-1633 GQTEPLVEN
+1633 AAEEPLVEN

-1648 YNNSYVDRL
+1648 YNNSYVERAK
-1657 SNSGY
+1657 NAGY
-1662 ILRQG
+1662 ILRHG
-1667 LFICSGSLNEIK
+1667 LFISGGSLNEIK
-1679 YCYVSSNNSGFNPS
+1679 YCYVSSNNSWFNPS

-1710 SKLTSIFDILDY
+1710 STLTSIFDILDY

-1730 IEEWTDKT
+1730 ITEWADKT
-1738 FVDLV
+1738 FTDLED
-1743 NQYNYIEGSM
+1743 QYTYINGTMS
-1753 NVTLGNSILSAN
+1753 VTPENTILTAS

-1817 GDSSIEYTFDDL
+1817 GDSSIEYTFDDF
-1829 GIKVVLTPEYLSSTS
+1829 GIRVVLTPEYLSSTS

-1853 DVSSGETLY
+1853 DVSSGEMLY

-1869 ESTST
+1869 ESTTT
-1874 NNGVTNRT
+1874 NNDGVVTNRT
-1882 LRSSGSFGFRTVETT
+1882 LRASGGFGFRTVETT
-1897 INHDGQSQVVSQN
+1897 INHDGQSQVVSRN
-1910 LYTYPS
+1910 LYSYP
-1916 NSQSYEIYRFTYNGR
+1916 NNFQSYEIYRFTYNGR

-1939 SGSQSYNLEIKYLPY
+1939 NGSQSYNLEIKYLPY
-1954 ETATYGTTVLGKWVN
+1954 ETATYGTTVLREWVDGSSETK
-1969 VGNSITQ
+1969 VEIEFAESYSI
-1976 GQIQFTDSIT
+1976 
-1986 VSANLNLFPD
+1986 VANLNLRPGA
-1996 SINEQLNQNFTFTA
+1996 SNEQLNQKYEFNL
-2010 TFDGEKFVSEE
+2010 TFDGQNYVSKE
-2021 QYELLPVFGGHTS
+2021 QYDFPKVFGQGET
-2034 YLVLEIY
+2034 YLVVEGSSY
-2041 PSGSM
+2041 SGII
-2046 SLMVR
+2046 LMIR
-2051 TYREGSGGAYIDT
+2051 DYYGSGGSSGYH
-2064 LCSSSP
+2064 LCTSNFGGGESAISYNESSKS
-2070 ENGSVVVNYG
+2070 Y
-2080 EDTKAFLE
+2080 LE
-2088 LAEQGEILYSKISM
+2088 LAEQGEILYSKISR

-2131 VADGTWEGVSYGDI
+2131 VADETWEGVSYAGA

-2204 ELNDFISE
+2204 ELNNFISE

-2274 ITGAYYDFIMFME
+2274 ITGAFYDFIMFME
-2287 SNGNKLEEYINNN
+2287 SNGNKLDEYINNN
-2300 FSSEE
+2300 FSSDE
-2305 EVMEAMSGIYSF
+2305 EVIEAMSGIYSF
-2317 MIALEY
+2317 MIASEY
-2323 DRYDIIEEDGGMTNE
+2323 DRYDILEEDGGMTNW
-2338 LISGLA
+2338 LISGLVN
-2344 KLYAFDA
+2344 LYSFDA
-2351 SAGYD
+2351 NAGYD

-2370 DIANKDE
+2370 DIANKGE

-2403 DFEIEVNPNKNQNS
+2403 EFDVEINPNKNQDS

-2434 DKSLLTN
+2434 DKSLLTT
-2441 TQLAQ
+2441 TQLSQ
-2446 LANKNTI
+2446 LAMKNMITI
-2453 AIDDFVRIF
+2453 DEFVRIF

-2469 SIGNFEQFIFQSSN
+2469 SIGNFEQFIFQSSD
-2483 RSVVRIING
+2483 RSVVRVING
-2492 QVQIVG
+2492 QLQIIG
-2498 TGSATITITPMYGPS
+2498 TGSATITIMPLRGPA
-2513 LGEVPSYSINVYV
+2513 LGSVPTYSINVYV

-2731 RVKVMIKDEAGNIV
+2731 RVKIMIKDEAGNIV
-2745 WASESVVEDSD
+2745 WASESVVEDLD

-2783 ATSSIFEVNGAG
+2783 ETSSIFEVNGAG

-3182 NNAKEEFLNSL
+3182 NNAKEEFLKSL
-3193 AYKQYVTN
+3193 SYKQYVTN
-3201 KDKIYQYIVN
+3201 EDKIYQYIVN

-3218 NSAYETD
+3218 NSKYDND

-3235 QKSVV
+3235 QMSVV

-3267 YDGDSNGTSG
+3267 YDGDSNRTSG

-3383 TIKSFDLSNQPG
+3383 TIKSFDLSNQTG

-3570 GAQCATAGFAI
+3570 GAQCATAGFAV

-3729 NSSTFYGF
+3729 NSSTLYGF

-3867 RISSSIMNLAQN
+3867 KISSSIMNLAQN
-3879 NSYFGTFDGN
+3879 NAYFGTFEGN
-3889 GLVIR
+3889 GLAIR
-3894 NVEIALDSQSSVGLF
+3894 NVEIALDSQSAVGLF

-3990 SNISVVSGNANGLTD
+3990 SNISVVSGNANGSTD
-4005 AQYYYENILRSS
+4005 AEEYRKNHLRGGST
-4017 SIIQNGV
+4017 IENGV
-4024 IIDQNSNYSFAG
+4024 VVDQNSKYSFAG

-4045 QDIND
+4045 QNIYDEI
-4050 NMVTFSDPNAIRLQY
+4050 VSFSDPNAIRLQY

-4092 ASFVLTG
+4092 ASFVLEG

-4144 MEGYYNSASTS
+4144 MEGYYNNTSTT
-4155 IFRGNSRLFN
+4155 IFRGNTKLFN
-4165 STTSSLVA
+4165 STTSELKT

-4215 FYEIYSFGDVS
+4215 FVEIYSFGDVS

-4233 IGLNNAEITLD
+4233 IGLNNANITLD

-4276 AGANITT
+4276 AGANIPT
-4283 GEPYSGRLQFTTGS
+4283 GETYSGRLQFTTGS
-4297 NKTILVEFAAQPQSQ
+4297 NKTLLVEFAAQPQSQ

-4319 TINIDAANII
+4319 TINIDASNII
-4329 KQWDINGYN
+4329 KQWNVNGYN

-4423 TVTDAEDKDDYD
+4423 TVTNAEDKDDYD

-4506 LWNSGLVNSG
+4506 LWNSGLVNSD

-4579 PLDLLKLNN
+4579 PLDLLKLND

-4639 YDISVIRGNLPV
+4639 YDISVIRGNLSV

-4753 VGIRDVKIT
+4753 VKIRDVEIT
-4762 STNTNRDANLSIGA
+4762 STNTNKDANLSIGA

-4783 ASGTVSGSIAL
+4783 ASGLVSASIAL

-4864 TATFGSNTVESGG
+4864 TATFESNTVESGG

-4908 TNNGELTIKDLN
+4908 TNNGELRIKDIN

-4947 RGDLTNVEIDFGK
+4947 SGNLTNVKIDFGK
-4960 DTTTEN
+4960 DTTGEN

-4983 GTTSSIPSSVGGVFG
+4983 DSTSSIPSSVGGVFG
-4998 EATSGKLSNVSV
+4998 EATSGTLSNVSV
-5010 SNVEINLTNK
+5010 SNVDVNLTNE

-5035 EVEKLT
+5035 EVETLT

-5050 TITIDGKAGT
+5050 TITIDGNAGT

-5074 AGSLNIGNQEGVN
+5074 AGSLNIGNQKGVDN
-5087 NVIVSNATINFNNT
+5087 DIVSNATIKFNNT

-5121 VSTDTV
+5121 VSTKTVSTKTV
-5127 YTISNSTNN
+5127 YTISNSKFY
-5136 GNISFNGAEVN
+5136 GELIFNGVEGSLA
-5147 GNVSFEGANITVGG
+5147 GANITVGG

-5168 NGTLSNNKSYGD
+5168 NG
-5180 IKIGNPEVATT
+5180 A
-5191 ISSLTNSTIVAGG
+5191 LTN
-5204 IAGGMTNGGTVSGNW
+5204 NW
-5219 VGGDIIVGSS
+5219 VGGDIIVGNKTLNEGKKYDYS
-5229 TENSP
+5229 
-5234 LTGLTFTAGGVV
+5234 GLKLTAGGVV
-5246 GSMTGTGEISN
+5246 GSMTGTGTISG

-5264 ELSKNAELF
+5264 ELSKNADLF
-5273 NNENDY
+5273 NDENNNY
-5279 AIAEL
+5279 AIEKL
-5284 NVGGV
+5284 NVGGIA
-5289 VGSVSGTLTFTGNN
+5289 GSFASGTLTFTGNN

-5310 VQRAQT
+5310 VQRAKE
-5316 HNVYAMIGDKGDKD
+5316 HNVYAMIGNKPTNVTGS
-5330 GEDITATENSKQTNY
+5330 ENY
-5345 YTHQITLTTELT
+5345 YTHQITLATELT
-5357 NIATNVYYRRGSGM
+5357 NIAENVYYSRGNDGMLDKFETADLIPEQNGSGT
-5371 LSKFNDVIN
+5371 
-5380 NEKLPAD
+5380 KLDP
-5387 QKEAGSKLSPT
+5387 KP
-5398 TWTGGNL
+5398 WTGGDL
-5405 EEGKYYVMTSSVSI
+5405 EKGTYYVMTSSVSI
-5419 SSSVA
+5419 SSSVE

-5431 GDGYIINSSATPFT
+5431 GDGYMIINSSATPFKT
-5445 SVNGYVS
+5445 VNGYVS
-5452 GILFGIASISEGT
+5452 GILFNILSQSEGT
-5465 GAGGRVSGSTDSLP
+5465 GAGGRVNGSSDNNLP

-5498 GYYNGSLTHGNVR
+5498 GYYNGSLTQGNVR

-5531 VLNVKDAYAGI
+5531 ILNVKDAYAGI

-5568 GGSNGG
+5568 GGSDGG

-5581 IKTTSDIVN
+5581 IKVQSD
-5590 GEKVENFFYD
+5590 G
-5600 RFATE
+5600 
-5605 TASVADSEEEKT
+5605 SV
-5617 TDDMSTVD
+5617 VD
-5625 GTKTDILEND
+5625 GTKVETFFYDKYATEKTSGTGTAKTTDEMSIDTETSTTY
-5635 GDAKK
+5635 GHS
-5640 LLGENWTQSTS
+5640 GSNWTQSTS
-5651 YNFGYPYLGGG
+5651 YNFGYPFLGGG
-5662 AYVEFGYMA
+5662 AYVGFGYMA
-5671 TCIGD
+5671 TSVGD
-5676 VTFSQTGVVDGAV
+5676 VTFSQIGVVDGTV

-5699 RFTIAGQNIYIAY
+5699 CYNIFGQNLYLVY
-5712 RSLWGR
+5712 RLVYGF
-5718 NYYYSLTKPS
+5718 YYSLEKPS
-5728 GSITTMTRLSGNTLT
+5728 GNIEDSMIGLGGLVRSFSINVGGVDYTIYLSGMSDSSITYS
-5743 LEING
+5743 
-5748 KTYVIALSRRLPS
+5748 PS
-5761 GTISCTV
+5761 NSV
-5768 TYGENFSSNSYVPNP
+5768 DSSNSYVPNP

-5792 NKNIILL
+5792 GKDIILL
-5799 ADIDISK
+5799 TDIDISK
-5806 LDGDSGTLANF
+5806 LDENSGTLANF
-5817 NSSTWKGQDYSA
+5817 NSSTWTGQDYSA

-5846 GFVKELTGTIQNVAI
+5846 GFVKQLTGEIKNVAI
-5861 NYASGTNVT
+5861 NYKADSTVT
-5870 GANVGGCDRAGGVA
+5870 SIIIGDEDRAGGVA
-5884 AVNRGTIDNVSSSGA
+5884 AALEGTISNVSSSGA
-5899 TVSATNDVGGLVGY
+5899 SVKPQENTTNINKIGGLVGDIYGDGRISESENY
-5913 NSGVIT
+5913 NSVTGQTAGGIAGYSNSSASLLTSLDNYGLVSGVGDNSRIGGIFGAT
-5919 ETGSISSSGSI
+5919 DSSHTALISSAYNYGIISGATS
-5930 THSAN
+5930 
-5935 YNIVSGDNNAGGI
+5935 AGGI
-5948 VGFVDNGTGAIS
+5948 VGEHNGTG
-5960 NNSNYG
+5960 
-5966 AVGGTRVGGIAGE
+5966 GIM
-5979 LGADSTAGISN
+5979 
-5990 GYNYG
+5990 
-5995 AITGIS
+5995 
-6001 GAGDQAAGGIVGLIS
+6001 
-6016 GKGNIWYCYN
+6016 YCYN
-6026 RGNVTGT
+6026 RGNVNARVTAGGIVGQITTAIT
-6033 VNAGGIVGYVKPNI
+6033 VSNCVNEGNVTSNTNAGGIVGYNI
-6047 IEVSP
+6047 KDNGWESIWAPERYFSVDRSSEENHTDPILYGSLGLDIFGWERRRPADETNITWEQGEDWFNLYTANGSSDYYGSEPKYSLGTNEVLLGSFYRLTFTEWYYEETTVSVAWYNRFIISSP
-6052 ELKGESGTFYGGN
+6052 TIHRKNYT
-6065 EGPSCRVDSFEFLGH
+6065 
-6080 TYQFIGDIDDGGDN
+6080 TIGDISDCDSS
-6094 ADLYVKVDGGAEIN
+6094 GAV
-6108 IANGKALY
+6108 
-6116 NTPGQ
+6116 
-6121 DTITGE
+6121 TITGLNQSV
-6127 YHAGNDGKFNYVF
+6127 GNAVGVSYQSKVFISDDGEIYWLQHGSVGERANGGNFYFAIFDATDRANTSLKSKMLYANGQSGTVDSYNFFLPGNNIVEIT
-6140 VCSMQN
+6140 N
-6146 TNFEGKIIIVS
+6146 TN
-6157 VYLYTTDISSGG
+6157 T
-6169 ATLYSVYNNGRIGVN
+6169 A
-6184 GTGTIFA
+6184 A
-6191 GGIAGRILGGTS
+6191 GSNTS
-6203 IQGAINDG
+6203 
-6211 SVASGSGSTAT
+6211 
-6222 TAFAGGIVGGTNPGG
+6222 
-6237 LNNTGSIDQVLN
+6237 
-6249 RGNITA
+6249 
-6255 SSKDGGWA
+6255 
-6263 DGLCNNVLS
+6263 
-6272 LGKVLNTG
+6272 
-6280 IVTDGTPNHQGGNG
+6280 
-6294 ATGNED
+6294 
-6300 HDAELYESEQAAIND
+6300 
-6315 IGDLA
+6315 
-6320 GNFEDNNWSSHTAA
+6320 NNWSSHTSA
-6334 TSGRDYVITTS
+6334 TSGTDYTPSTK
-6345 DNGETIYKV
+6345 DGETIYKV

-6361 YAVLNASSTT
+6361 YAVLNASSTS
-6371 TIKLMNNID
+6371 TIELMNNID

-6385 WDLGGFDENNTV
+6385 WDLGGLNETNPV
-6397 VVPSGSGDMSVS
+6397 VVPSGSGDMYVS
-6409 RDGNYYTGTVTI
+6409 RDDNYYTGTVTI
-6421 GGYTYTLLDGGQGGF
+6421 EGYTYTLNDGGRGCF

-6441 GFSDRFSVT
+6441 GFSIGYFSVT
-6450 AGGSVNT
+6450 AGNSVNT
-6457 TFSFPNGITG
+6457 TLNFPHDITG
-6467 TLSGTM
+6467 SLKGTIGS
-6473 EDGTGTLTLTINGGS
+6473 DGTGTLTLTINGGS

-6494 YTLEVR
+6494 YTLEK
-6500 NLWI
+6500 NEYEIYGYKA

>member
-88 NGRTTLTITGKNRGT
+88 NGRTTLKITGKNRGT

-129 LNQADEFKDKLY
+129 LNQADGFKDKLY

-152 EKIWNYSPSNTNQ
+152 EKIWNYSPSETNQ

-213 PVTILSPIEVVAQT
+213 PVTILNPIEVVAQT

-358 VNGQT
+358 VNGKT
-363 GRVEIDVFESSINLV
+363 GQVEIDVFESSINLV

-489 ERAFTT
+489 ERAFTS

-556 ANESLAEIGKLVE
+556 ANESLAEIGELVE
-569 HAVSEDYVFAR
+569 HAVSEDFVFAR

-679 AQYYLGYHYYDYTF
+679 AQYYLGYHYYDFTF
-693 ENGQDIKNITLEDI
+693 ENGKDIKNITLEDI

-857 ASSRNNAALEI
+857 AYSRNNAALEI
-868 VRSFENNTFTFRFQA
+868 IRSFENNTFTFKFQA

-1063 VYPTSNYYNSYNGW
+1063 VYPTSNYYNAYNGW

-1084 YIPITVADGK
+1084 YIPITVGDGK
-1094 TSETSL
+1094 TSQTSL
-1100 QLWDLDDL
+1100 QLWDLEDL
-1108 DLLRLYP
+1108 ELLRLYP
-1115 AANFTIMANISMI
+1115 AANFTIMANISMVS
-1128 QESSGS
+1128 ESNNK
-1134 VSGVYQDYIPV
+1134 VPEEFYENYAPV
-1145 EEFYGTLRGDPNFA
+1145 EEFYGTLRGDPGFA
-1159 DGGSMPLIISISPLF
+1159 GGGTMPLIISVAPLF
-1174 KKIAS
+1174 KKIANG
-1179 DAVVEN
+1179 AVVEN
-1185 FSYIVTEAYSSE
+1185 FSYVALEVYDDGDGDSVFDS
-1197 DIVIDNTKNVS
+1197 TKFAS
-1208 MVNGET
+1208 TVNGET
-1214 YLGGLANVNEGT
+1214 YLGGLANINDGT
-1226 IRNVAAIGEYM
+1226 IRNVAAIGEYA
-1237 EDTSDLSTL
+1237 EDSDLYNA
-1246 SMFSGAQLY
+1246 SMFSGA
-1255 MSGQRVPA
+1255 RVFADGEKAPA
-1263 SQIILL
+1263 AQAIIIF
-1269 VGINSS
+1269 VGINTD
-1275 YDNNALLVELIS
+1275 YEDTGAAL
-1287 QIDIRAGE
+1287 IDLLEFTEVQAGE
-1295 LVRYTGLLVGL
+1295 LVRYTGFLVGL

-1314 DTSTV
+1314 DTSPV
-1319 DGIGAMAVFGANVG
+1319 SGIGALAIFGANVG

-1349 FYGNA
+1349 FYGNVI
-1354 LGTESAGGIAA
+1354 GTETAGGIAA
-1365 LNRGEIKNCNVLN
+1365 LNKGEIKNCNILN
-1378 GGASLYGINVFV
+1378 GGTHLYGINVFI
-1390 LGDNVYSYASE
+1390 LGEDVYSYAE
-1401 QDIDIQFASGGIV
+1401 EKGIDIQFAAGGIA
-1414 AISEGGKIQGCSA
+1414 AISKGGKIQGCST
-1427 EFGTGTNPPDSSVGE
+1427 EYGTGTNPPDSSVGE
-1442 GGIFEQLIEPEL
+1442 GGILEKLFDPEL
-1454 GSSVWGKRVAQAG
+1454 GSTVWGKRVAKAG
-1467 TYTIK
+1467 TYYLNQK
-1472 QQAEYDFNVSGR
+1472 AEYDFNILDNGTAL
-1484 NSGSVITGTLEF
+1484 TGTIKFLR
-1496 FALSGGQFGGFENVV
+1496 GGSNENIEDILV
-1511 IQIPELSADSPSHY
+1511 ELPKLTEENPSHY
-1525 FEANGRNYRI
+1525 FVANGREYRI
-1535 YADYETNINYV
+1535 YAEFGTSSNINV
-1546 YITIYDVTGEETTLR
+1546 TIYDVTGGEETSLKSLSIYKYNSTHS
-1561 TINVY
+1561 
-1566 RNKGSQNI
+1566 GE
-1574 DGKFETLN
+1574 FETLDVN
-1582 SVDLVISSS
+1582 KIVISSD
-1591 PIYSGGLVGILS
+1591 PIYCGGLVGILS

-1615 LGVRDTNGGGL
+1615 LGVRDSNSGGL
-1626 IGLLNES
+1626 VGYLYES
-1633 GQTEPLVEN
+1633 AAEEPLVEN

-1648 YNNSYVDRL
+1648 YYNSYVERAK
-1657 SNSGY
+1657 NAGY
-1662 ILRQG
+1662 ILRHG
-1667 LFICSGSLNEIK
+1667 LFISGGSLNEIK
-1679 YCYVSSNNSGFNPS
+1679 YCYVSSNNSWFNPS

-1710 SKLTSIFDILDY
+1710 STLTSIFDILDY

-1730 IEEWTDKT
+1730 ITEWADKT
-1738 FVDLV
+1738 FTDLEG
-1743 NQYNYIEGSM
+1743 QYTYIDGTMS
-1753 NVTLGNSILSAN
+1753 VTPENTILTAS

-1817 GDSSIEYTFDDL
+1817 GDSSIEYTFDDF
-1829 GIKVVLTPEYLSSTS
+1829 GIRVVLTPEYLSSTS

-1869 ESTST
+1869 ESTTT
-1874 NNGVTNRT
+1874 NNDGVVTNRT
-1882 LRSSGSFGFRTVETT
+1882 LRASGGFGFRTVETT
-1897 INHDGQSQVVSQN
+1897 INHDGQSQVVSRN
-1910 LYTYPS
+1910 LYSYP
-1916 NSQSYEIYRFTYNGR
+1916 NNFQSYEIYRFTYNGR

-1939 SGSQSYNLEIKYLPY
+1939 NGSQSYNLEIKYLPY
-1954 ETATYGTTVLGKWVN
+1954 ETATYGTTVLREWVD
-1969 VGNSITQ
+1969 GSSETKAEIEFAESYSI
-1976 GQIQFTDSIT
+1976 
-1986 VSANLNLFPD
+1986 VANLNLRPGA
-1996 SINEQLNQNFTFTA
+1996 SNEQLNQKYEFNL
-2010 TFDGEKFVSEE
+2010 TFDGQNYVSKE
-2021 QYELLPVFGGHTS
+2021 QYEFPKVFGRGETYLIVEGSYSGIGLMIRDYYGSGYSSS
-2034 YLVLEIY
+2034 YLCT
-2041 PSGSM
+2041 SNF
-2046 SLMVR
+2046 
-2051 TYREGSGGAYIDT
+2051 GGGESAI
-2064 LCSSSP
+2064 
-2070 ENGSVVVNYG
+2070 NYN
-2080 EDTKAFLE
+2080 EDSKSYLE
-2088 LAEQGEILYSKISM
+2088 LAKKGEILYSKISR

-2131 VADGTWEGVSYGDI
+2131 VADETWEGVSYAGA

-2204 ELNDFISE
+2204 ELNNFISE

-2274 ITGAYYDFIMFME
+2274 ITGAFYDFIIFME
-2287 SNGNKLEEYINNN
+2287 SNGNKLDEYINNN
-2300 FSSEE
+2300 FSSDE
-2305 EVMEAMSGIYSF
+2305 EVIEAMSGIYSF
-2317 MIALEY
+2317 MIASEY
-2323 DRYDIIEEDGGMTNE
+2323 DRYDILEEDGGMTNE
-2338 LISGLA
+2338 LISGLVN
-2344 KLYAFDA
+2344 LYSFDA
-2351 SAGYD
+2351 NAGYD

-2370 DIANKDE
+2370 DIANKGE

-2393 RQNEETQRIY
+2393 RQNEETQRIH

-2434 DKSLLTN
+2434 DKSLLTT
-2441 TQLAQ
+2441 TQLSQ
-2446 LANKNTI
+2446 LAMKNMITI
-2453 AIDDFVRIF
+2453 DEFVRIF
-2462 NINGNLD
+2462 NINGNLNTTG
-2469 SIGNFEQFIFQSSN
+2469 SFEQFIFQSSN
-2483 RSVVRIING
+2483 RSVVRVING
-2492 QVQIVG
+2492 QLQIIG
-2498 TGSATITITPMYGPS
+2498 TGSATITIMPLRGPA
-2513 LGEVPSYSINVYV
+2513 LGSVPTYSINVYV

-2639 LGITV
+2639 LGISV

-2731 RVKVMIKDEAGNIV
+2731 RIKIMIKDESGNIV
-2745 WASESVVEDSD
+2745 WASESVVEDLD

-2783 ATSSIFEVNGAG
+2783 ETSSIFEVNGAG

-2819 LISVREDAR
+2819 LISVKEDAR

-3054 VDFDTT
+3054 VDFDTA

-3182 NNAKEEFLNSL
+3182 NNAKEEFLKSL
-3193 AYKQYVTN
+3193 SYKQYVTN
-3201 KDKIYQYIVN
+3201 EDKIYQYIVN

-3218 NSAYETD
+3218 NSEYNNGD

-3235 QKSVV
+3235 QMSVV

-3267 YDGDSNGTSG
+3267 YDGDSNRTSG

-3383 TIKSFDLSNQPG
+3383 TIKSFDLSDQTETG

-3421 EGIFVDESLY
+3421 EGIFVDEILY

-3534 INLIGQGNMA
+3534 INLIGQGNMS
-3544 GFVITNNGTISAS
+3544 GFVISNSGTISAS

-3581 TNSLSSTITGCYAE
+3581 TNSLNSTITGCYAE

-3678 PFTGKDARENSLQLN
+3678 PFTGKDARENSLQNN

-3715 KYNTGATALQASTL
+3715 KYNTGATALTAATLTSSTL
-3729 NSSTFYGF
+3729 YGF
-3737 AMAWEDDENNGI
+3737 AMAWEDDENSGI
-3749 WIWNETYKYPELVSA
+3749 WRWNETYKYPELVSA

-3862 TIENI
+3862 TVENI
-3867 RISSSIMNLAQN
+3867 KISSSIMNLAQN
-3879 NSYFGTFDGN
+3879 NAYFGTFEGN

-3990 SNISVVSGNANGLTD
+3990 SNISVVSGNANGSTD
-4005 AQYYYENILRSS
+4005 AEEYRKSHLRGGST
-4017 SIIQNGV
+4017 IENGV
-4024 IIDQNSNYSFAG
+4024 IVDQNSKYSFAG

-4092 ASFVLTG
+4092 ASFVLEG

-4129 KIEHSTELQLAIEDN
+4129 KIEHSTELQLEIEDN

-4233 IGLNNAEITLD
+4233 IGLNNANITLD

-4256 AGLNEII
+4256 AALNEII
-4263 NVAQDFNSGNLTF
+4263 GVAQDFNSGNLTF

-4283 GEPYSGRLQFTTGS
+4283 RESYSGRLQFTTGS
-4297 NKTILVEFAAQPQSQ
+4297 NKTILVEFAAQPQAQ
-4312 NANASYL
+4312 KANASYL
-4319 TINIDAANII
+4319 TINIDTTADTTTDTTTNTTNII
-4329 KQWDINGYN
+4329 KQWNINGYN

-4391 SEPDLNAD
+4391 SEPNLNAD

-4410 SYVSFTN
+4410 SYVSFKN

-4423 TVTDAEDKDDYD
+4423 TVTDAEDKDDYN
-4435 TVDSLTSTG
+4435 TVDSLTSTDT
-4444 NDKVVTY
+4444 NKNTVVTY

-4467 KLTIGAILGENSGN
+4467 KLTIGAILGENGDEGDVS
-4481 VLITNASQAS
+4481 ITNASQAS
-4491 VYGNLEFDYNGFTIK
+4491 VYGNLEFDYNGFEIN
-4506 LWNSGLVNSG
+4506 LWNNGLVNSD
-4516 ATNNLL
+4516 ATKNLL
-4522 GLTVNL
+4522 GLTVNI
-4528 SNYQGYEI
+4528 SNYKGYEI

-4579 PLDLLKLNN
+4579 PLDLLKLKE

-4598 GDDPATVFN
+4598 GDDPGTVFN
-4607 PYDYEAGNVSTY
+4607 PYEYENGNISTY

-4626 LVGLSKGQ
+4626 LVGLTADNVDGKTQ
-4634 NGELI
+4634 LV
-4639 YDISVIRGNLPV
+4639 YDVSVIQSNLPV

-4664 MYGESDETPVL
+4664 MYGESVEGKGTPVL
-4675 TNIDKAFFNLIYG
+4675 TNIDRALFNLIYG

-4705 SMGAVLANSIE
+4705 SISMGAVLANSIE
-4716 GQTTLENLTFQNIT
+4716 GQTTLEKLTFQNIK

-4753 VGIRDVKIT
+4753 VTISDVTIT
-4762 STNTNRDANLSIGA
+4762 STNTNKDANLSIGA
-4776 IAGANAP
+4776 IAGANAS
-4783 ASGTVSGSIAL
+4783 ASGTVSTPIAL
-4794 SNVSVSN
+4794 SEVSVSN
-4801 LTIEAQTNALSTSV
+4801 LTIEAGGSAWSANV

-4828 ENVNVSEIKIN
+4828 ENVKVSIIEIN
-4839 VGLGESENSTN
+4839 VGLGESKNSTN

-4864 TATFGSNTVESGG
+4864 TATFESNTVEGEQSYPTTATFESNTVESAG

-4883 EIVIK
+4883 DITIN
-4888 LGKAAVTYAGGIF
+4888 LGNAAVTYAGGIF

-4908 TNNGELTIKDLN
+4908 ANSGELTIKDLN
-4920 ISSVTENDDSETIP
+4920 ISSVTENDDSETIS

-4947 RGDLTNVEIDFGK
+4947 RGDLEDVTIDFGEY
-4960 DTTTEN
+4960 TTEN
-4966 GETETTNG
+4966 GEPKTTNG

-4983 GTTSSIPSSVGGVFG
+4983 DSTSSIPSSVGGVFG
-4998 EATSGKLSNVSV
+4998 EATSGTLSNVSV

-5035 EVEKLT
+5035 EVKTLT
-5041 ISGDSSFTG
+5041 ISGNSSFTG
-5050 TITIDGKAGT
+5050 TIKIDGNKGK
-5060 FYGGGIVGSATGTA
+5060 FYGGGIVGRATGTT
-5074 AGSLNIGNQEGVN
+5074 AGSLNVDNAT
-5087 NVIVSNATINFNNT
+5087 SNATINFNNT
-5101 ATGSIYYVG
+5101 ASGSTYYVG

-5115 GTTAST
+5115 GTTASK
-5121 VSTDTV
+5121 VSTNTV

-5136 GNISFNGAEVN
+5136 GNISFNGVGSDVSFVGAEV
-5147 GNVSFEGANITVGG
+5147 TVGG

-5180 IKIGNPEVATT
+5180 IKIGDLKVETT
-5191 ISSLTNSTIVAGG
+5191 TSSSTNSTKVETTTSSSTNSTIVVGG

-5219 VGGDIIVGSS
+5219 VGGDIIVGNKTLDEGKKYDYS
-5229 TENSP
+5229 
-5234 LTGLTFTAGGVV
+5234 GLKLTAGGVV
-5246 GSMTGTGEISN
+5246 GSMTGTGKISG

-5264 ELSKNAELF
+5264 ELSKNADLF
-5273 NNENDY
+5273 DGTDY

-5284 NVGGV
+5284 NVGGIA
-5289 VGSVSGTLTFTGNN
+5289 GYFASGTLTFTGNN

-5310 VQRAQT
+5310 VQRAKA
-5316 HNVYAMIGDKGDKD
+5316 HNVYAMIGNKPTDVKGTD
-5330 GEDITATENSKQTNY
+5330 NY
-5345 YTHQITLTTELT
+5345 YTHQITLATELT
-5357 NIATNVYYRRGSGM
+5357 NIATNVYYSRGDDGMLDKFKTAGLISEQKGSGTK
-5371 LSKFNDVIN
+5371 LDPTELGN
-5380 NEKLPAD
+5380 NL
-5387 QKEAGSKLSPT
+5387 GST
-5398 TWTGGNL
+5398 TFEN
-5405 EEGKYYVMTSSVSI
+5405 GKYYYVMTSGVSI
-5419 SSSVA
+5419 SSSV
-5424 TLNGHLV
+5424 TLDVHLV
-5431 GDGYIINSSATPFT
+5431 GDGYIVNSSATPFKT
-5445 SVNGYVS
+5445 VNGYVS
-5452 GILFGIASISEGT
+5452 GILFNISSQREGT
-5465 GAGGRVSGSTDSLP
+5465 GAGGRVNGSSDNNLP

-5498 GYYNGSLTHGNVR
+5498 GCYNSSLTQGNVR

-5517 IANTNN
+5517 IANENT

-5531 VLNVKDAYAGI
+5531 ILNVKDAYAGI
-5542 SASNGGVIANT
+5542 SGSNSGVIANT
-5553 YVTGAVHEGANWSFA
+5553 YVTGAVHEGADWSFA
-5568 GGSNGG
+5568 SGADGG

-5581 IKTTSDIVN
+5581 IKTTSKIVDDKKVSNIVN
-5590 GEKVENFFYD
+5590 GKKVENFFYD

-5605 TASVADSEEEKT
+5605 TESVADSEEEKT
-5617 TDDMSTVD
+5617 TDYMSTVN
-5625 GTKTDILEND
+5625 GNKTNVLTKNKD
-5635 GDAKK
+5635 K

-5662 AYVEFGYMA
+5662 AYDGFDYMRKTLSDDIIGA
-5671 TCIGD
+5671 T
-5676 VTFSQTGVVDGAV
+5676 
-5689 SGSTGDYDVY
+5689 Y
-5699 RFTIAGQNIYIAY
+5699 
-5712 RSLWGR
+5712 
-5718 NYYYSLTKPS
+5718 
-5728 GSITTMTRLSGNTLT
+5728 TMTGTYVKRMTWIGGDLYSVNF
-5743 LEING
+5743 NG
-5748 KTYVIALSRRLPS
+5748 KTVYFCHTSTRGDWFWYDDEPVEYASSVIDNSDGSEFVLNGILYRCSIIGSRKITLQMAWP
-5761 GTISCTV
+5761 
-5768 TYGENFSSNSYVPNP
+5768 SNSSYIPNP

-5806 LDGDSGTLANF
+5806 LDGNSGTLANF
-5817 NSSTWKGQDYSA
+5817 NSSTWTGQDYSA

-5840 LPNTTG
+5840 LPGTTG
-5846 GFVKELTGTIQNVAI
+5846 GFVLTNTGTIQNVAI
-5861 NYASGTNVT
+5861 RYSGSVN
-5870 GANVGGCDRAGGVA
+5870 GEDVGNRAGGVA

-5899 TVSATNDVGGLVGY
+5899 TVSSGNDTGGLVGY
-5913 NSGVIT
+5913 N
-5919 ETGSISSSGSI
+5919 TGTIEN
-5930 THSAN
+5930 SAN
-5935 YNIVSGDNNAGGI
+5935 YNTVESESNAGGI
-5948 VGFVDNGTGAIS
+5948 VGHDASGKDNS
-5960 NNSNYG
+5960 SNSNYG
-5966 AVGGTRVGGIAGE
+5966 AINAEEGSGNGYAGGIVA
-5979 LGADSTAGISN
+5979 LLSN
-5990 GYNYG
+5990 GSYVSSSYNYG
-5995 AITGIS
+5995 NVYARVT
-6001 GAGDQAAGGIVGLIS
+6001 AGGIVGHIS
-6016 GKGNIWYCYN
+6016 GEDAEISSCYNSGNITSGTNAGGIVGQITTAITVSSCVN
-6026 RGNVTGT
+6026 EGNVTSST
-6033 VNAGGIVGYVKPNI
+6033 NAGGIVGYNI
-6047 IEVSP
+6047 IEGTDETIVWNKYY
-6052 ELKGESGTFYGGN
+6052 EFNNDVDHTLKFYDDKIEFRIREWEGN
-6065 EGPSCRVDSFEFLGH
+6065 GDEFRIKVVFNNSIAVINKWHG
-6080 TYQFIGDIDDGGDN
+6080 GGDSITRFSF
-6094 ADLYVKVDGGAEIN
+6094 DGKYFTISGN
-6108 IANGKALY
+6108 IASTDPIILS
-6116 NTPGQ
+6116 
-6121 DTITGE
+6121 E
-6127 YHAGNDGKFNYVF
+6127 Y
-6140 VCSMQN
+6140 
-6146 TNFEGKIIIVS
+6146 
-6157 VYLYTTDISSGG
+6157 
-6169 ATLYSVYNNGRIGVN
+6169 ATLYITITKLSYSTVGSINGSVSNGKITILGLN
-6184 GTGTIFA
+6184 EGTGESHEAKTYIDDTGKQYWIQKNYSENNLFVYDLEQDNMDCVINYVNNSA
-6191 GGIAGRILGGTS
+6191 GTADGQAC
-6203 IQGAINDG
+6203 GALPSRPEED
-6211 SVASGSGSTAT
+6211 
-6222 TAFAGGIVGGTNPGG
+6222 NPG
-6237 LNNTGSIDQVLN
+6237 
-6249 RGNITA
+6249 
-6255 SSKDGGWA
+6255 
-6263 DGLCNNVLS
+6263 
-6272 LGKVLNTG
+6272 
-6280 IVTDGTPNHQGGNG
+6280 
-6294 ATGNED
+6294 
-6300 HDAELYESEQAAIND
+6300 
-6315 IGDLA
+6315 
-6320 GNFEDNNWSSHTAA
+6320 F
-6334 TSGRDYVITTS
+6334 SGR
-6345 DNGETIYKV
+6345 E
-6354 YTGLGLA
+6354 
-6361 YAVLNASSTT
+6361 
-6371 TIKLMNNID
+6371 
-6380 LSDYN
+6380 
-6385 WDLGGFDENNTV
+6385 E
-6397 VVPSGSGDMSVS
+6397 PSF
-6409 RDGNYYTGTVTI
+6409 
-6421 GGYTYTLLDGGQGGF
+6421 LHGQ
-6436 ISSPF
+6436 
-6441 GFSDRFSVT
+6441 
-6450 AGGSVNT
+6450 
-6457 TFSFPNGITG
+6457 
-6467 TLSGTM
+6467 
-6473 EDGTGTLTLTINGGS
+6473 
-6488 YTEERG
+6488 YQ
-6494 YTLEVR
+6494 
-6500 NLWI
+6500 

>member
-71 VEEQELNTISC
+71 VEEQEKNTISY

-88 NGRTTLTITGKNRGT
+88 NGKTTLTITGKNRGT

-108 TSMQGSVS
+108 TSMRGSVS

-152 EKIWNYSPSNTNQ
+152 EKIWNYSPSETNQ

-213 PVTILSPIEVVAQT
+213 PVTILNPIEVVAQT

-266 SAGNEKQALN
+266 SAGNESQALN

-363 GRVEIDVFESSINLV
+363 GQVEIDVFESSINLV

-489 ERAFTT
+489 ERAFTS

-556 ANESLAEIGKLVE
+556 ANESLAEIGELVE

-868 VRSFENNTFTFRFQA
+868 IRSFENNTFTFKFQA

-967 IYNLYSSNGNEI
+967 VYNLYSKNGNEI

-1040 EREQTSLEAH
+1040 ERKQTNLEEH
-1050 KVLVQFGANATIS
+1050 KVLIQFGANATIS

-1134 VSGVYQDYIPV
+1134 ASGVYQDYIPV

-1237 EDTSDLSTL
+1237 EDNSDLLTL

-1269 VGINSS
+1269 VGISS
-1275 YDNNALLVELIS
+1275 TYDNNALLVELIS

-1314 DTSTV
+1314 DTATV

-1535 YADYETNINYV
+1535 YADYETSSNNV

-1591 PIYSGGLVGILS
+1591 PIYCGGLVGILS

-1648 YNNSYVDRL
+1648 YINSYVDRL

-1662 ILRQG
+1662 TLRQG

-1710 SKLTSIFDILDY
+1710 SNLTSIFDILDY

-1862 QSRISAW
+1862 QSKISAW

-1882 LRSSGSFGFRTVETT
+1882 FRSSGNFGFRTVETT

-1954 ETATYGTTVLGKWVN
+1954 ETATYGTTVLRKWVN
-1969 VGNSITQ
+1969 VDNNTTQ
-1976 GQIQFTDSIT
+1976 GQIQLVDSFIVNT
-1986 VSANLNLFPD
+1986 NLNLFPD

-2021 QYELLPVFGGHTS
+2021 KYEFPQLFGEGET
-2034 YLVLEIY
+2034 YLVLDGSSYGLYLTIRVYNE
-2041 PSGSM
+2041 SGS
-2046 SLMVR
+2046 
-2051 TYREGSGGAYIDT
+2051 YSGYTI
-2064 LCSSSP
+2064 CSSNH
-2070 ENGSVVVNYG
+2070 EQGSVSVNYN
-2080 EDTKAFLE
+2080 EDSKIYLE

-2102 EGMTTAFGPISLLY
+2102 EGITTAFGPISLLY

-2287 SNGNKLEEYINNN
+2287 SNGNKLDEYINNN
-2300 FSSEE
+2300 FSSGEE
-2305 EVMEAMSGIYSF
+2305 AMEAMSGIYSF

-2323 DRYDIIEEDGGMTNE
+2323 DRYDIIEEDGGMTNG
-2338 LISGLA
+2338 LISGLIN
-2344 KLYAFDA
+2344 LYSFDA
-2351 SAGYD
+2351 NAGYD
-2356 TIPVDIDGFIDAGW
+2356 IIPVDIDGFIDAGW
-2370 DIANKDE
+2370 DIANKGE

-2441 TQLAQ
+2441 AQLAQ

-2513 LGEVPSYSINVYV
+2513 LGSVPTYSINVYV

-2675 FISQVNN
+2675 FIRQVNN

-2783 ATSSIFEVNGAG
+2783 ETSSIFEVNGAG

-2915 SQIIDNNYYV
+2915 SKIIDNNYYV

-3054 VDFDTT
+3054 VDFDTA
-3060 GDADDSVTVYFN
+3060 GEADDSVTVYFN

-3117 ESTTDSIELRVV
+3117 ESTTDNIELRIV
-3129 DFLIESVQIKG
+3129 DFLIDDVQIKG

-3170 FSASQEDSIDRI
+3170 FSASQEDSINRI

-3193 AYKQYVTN
+3193 AYKQYVTTD
-3201 KDKIYQYIVN
+3201 DKIYQYIVN

-3235 QKSVV
+3235 QMSVV

-3267 YDGDSNGTSG
+3267 YDGDSNRTSG

-3383 TIKSFDLSNQPG
+3383 TIKSFDLSDQTEPG
-3395 SLNIGLFQTVSEGS
+3395 SLNIGLFQTVSKGS

-3442 NNGVIYNCEV
+3442 NKGVIYNCEV

-3581 TNSLSSTITGCYAE
+3581 TNSLNSTITGCYAE

-3664 YSASTIVGE
+3664 YAASTIVGE

-3729 NSSTFYGF
+3729 NSSTLYGF

-3867 RISSSIMNLAQN
+3867 KISSSIMNLAQN
-3879 NSYFGTFDGN
+3879 NAYFGTFEGN
-3889 GLVIR
+3889 GLAIR
-3894 NVEIALDSQSSVGLF
+3894 NVEIALDSQSAVGLF

-3990 SNISVVSGNANGLTD
+3990 SNISVVSGNANGSTD
-4005 AQYYYENILRSS
+4005 AEEYRKNHLRGGST
-4017 SIIQNGV
+4017 IENGV
-4024 IIDQNSNYSFAG
+4024 VVDQNSKYSFAG

-4045 QDIND
+4045 QNIYDEI
-4050 NMVTFSDPNAIRLQY
+4050 VSFSDPNAIRLQY

-4165 STTSSLVA
+4165 STASSLVA

-4215 FYEIYSFGDVS
+4215 FVEIYSFGDVS

-4233 IGLNNAEITLD
+4233 IGLNNANITLD

-4283 GEPYSGRLQFTTGS
+4283 REPYSGRLQFTTGS
-4297 NKTILVEFAAQPQSQ
+4297 NKSLLVEFKAQSKSQ
-4312 NANASYL
+4312 DANASYL
-4319 TINIDAANII
+4319 TINIDADNII
-4329 KQWDINGYN
+4329 KQWNVNSYN

-4368 NQENNKVTV
+4368 DQENNKETV

-4386 YFSTG
+4386 YFSTE

-4410 SYVSFTN
+4410 SYVSFEN

-4423 TVTDAEDKDDYD
+4423 TVTEAEDKDDYD
-4435 TVDSLTSTG
+4435 TVDSLTSTDT
-4444 NDKVVTY
+4444 NKNTVVTY

-4460 ITEIQLK
+4460 ISGIQLK
-4467 KLTIGAILGENSGN
+4467 KLTIGAILGENGDEGN
-4481 VLITNASQAS
+4481 VIITNASQAS

-4598 GDDPATVFN
+4598 GDDPGTVFN
-4607 PYDYEAGNVSTY
+4607 PYEYENGNISTY

-4664 MYGESDETPVL
+4664 MYGEEKDGVSTPVL
-4675 TNIDKAFFNLIYG
+4675 KNVDKAFFNLIYG

-4698 KVSRETT
+4698 KVSSETT
-4705 SMGAVLANSIE
+4705 SISMGAVLANSIE

-4753 VGIRDVKIT
+4753 VTISNVEIE
-4762 STNTNRDANLSIGA
+4762 STNTNKDANLSIGA
-4776 IAGANAP
+4776 IAGANAS
-4783 ASGTVSGSIAL
+4783 ASGTVSASIAL
-4794 SNVSVSN
+4794 SYVSVSN
-4801 LTIEAQTNALSTSV
+4801 LTIKAGGSAWSANV

-4828 ENVNVSEIKIN
+4828 EDVDVSEIKIN
-4839 VGLGESENSTN
+4839 VGLGRGDQSTN
-4850 QIFAGGFVGDASGT
+4850 QIFAGGFIGDASGT
-4864 TATFGSNTVESGG
+4864 TATFESNTVEGEQSDP
-4877 AYTLAQ
+4877 LAQ
-4883 EIVIK
+4883 EITIN
-4888 LGKAAVTYAGGIF
+4888 LGNAAVTYAGGIF
-4901 GYIDSIN
+4901 GTI
-4908 TNNGELTIKDLN
+4908 LTIRDNTDKQFEISNVN
-4920 ISSVTENDDSETIP
+4920 ITSADGQSVHSAV
-4934 SMIVGGFAGHVST
+4934 IVGGFAGQVST
-4947 RGDLTNVEIDFGK
+4947 GTLSDVSINFEK
-4960 DTTTEN
+4960 EEN
-4966 GETETTNG
+4966 DETYG
-4974 SIDLNTDVF
+4974 LLDLNTNVF

-4998 EATSGKLSNVSV
+4998 KATSGTLSNVSV
-5010 SNVEINLTNK
+5010 SNVDVNLTN
-5020 QEGSSYI
+5020 EEANSSYI

-5035 EVEKLT
+5035 EVKTLT
-5041 ISGDSSFTG
+5041 ISGNSSFTG
-5050 TITIDGKAGT
+5050 TITIGGNAGK
-5060 FYGGGIVGSATGTA
+5060 FYGGGIVGSATGTTTN
-5074 AGSLNIGNQEGVN
+5074 SLNIGNKEGVDN
-5087 NVIVSNATINFNNT
+5087 NIVSNATINFNNT

-5115 GTTAST
+5115 GTTSGDKPEDD
-5121 VSTDTV
+5121 S
-5127 YTISNSTNN
+5127 YIISNSKYY
-5136 GNISFNGAEVN
+5136 GDIIFNGTKQETDSNNETTYSLSNAK
-5147 GNVSFEGANITVGG
+5147 IIVGG
-5161 IAGANIK
+5161 IAGTNIK
-5168 NGTLSNNKSYGD
+5168 G
-5180 IKIGNPEVATT
+5180 GN
-5191 ISSLTNSTIVAGG
+5191 LTN
-5204 IAGGMTNGGTVSGNW
+5204 NW
-5219 VGGDIIVGSS
+5219 VAGDIIIGGDTAATSYS
-5229 TENSP
+5229 FD
-5234 LTGLTFTAGGVV
+5234 GLNLTAGGVV
-5246 GSMTGTGEISN
+5246 GSMTGTGTISG

-5264 ELSKNAELF
+5264 ELSKNANLF
-5273 NNENDY
+5273 NNENNY

-5284 NVGGV
+5284 NVGGIA
-5289 VGSVSGTLTFTGNN
+5289 GSFESGTLTFTGNN

-5310 VQRAQT
+5310 VQRAQK
-5316 HNVYAMIGDKGDKD
+5316 HNVYAMIGNKN
-5330 GEDITATENSKQTNY
+5330 EASITAIEKNETTIKNY
-5345 YTHQITLTTELT
+5345 YSHQITLATELAT
-5357 NIATNVYYRRGSGM
+5357 IAINCYYKTGSITTSNGEDGSPM
-5371 LSKFNDVIN
+5371 LTKFKGVIGN
-5380 NEKLPAD
+5380 LSTD
-5387 QKEAGSKLSPT
+5387 QKEEGSKLNPK
-5398 TWTGGNL
+5398 TWPGENL
-5405 EEGKYYVMTSSVSI
+5405 EEGKYYYVMTSSVSI
-5419 SSSVA
+5419 SSSVE

-5431 GDGYIINSSATPFT
+5431 GDGYMINSSATPFT

-5452 GILFGIASISEGT
+5452 GILFGIASRSEGT
-5465 GAGGRVSGSTDSLP
+5465 GAGGRVSGSTDILP

-5498 GYYNGSLTHGNVR
+5498 GYYNGSLTQGNVR

-5531 VLNVKDAYAGI
+5531 ILNVKDAYAGI

-5568 GGSNGG
+5568 GGENGG

-5581 IKTTSDIVN
+5581 IKVQSDGSVVE
-5590 GEKVENFFYD
+5590 GKKKENFFYD

-5605 TASVADSEEEKT
+5605 KTQSATEVKEKT
-5617 TDDMSTVD
+5617 TDYMSKV
-5625 GTKTDILEND
+5625 N
-5635 GDAKK
+5635 GDETNVLTGDDK
-5640 LLGENWTQSTS
+5640 LLGENWVQNTG
-5651 YNFGYPYLGGG
+5651 YNFGYPYLGGE
-5662 AYVEFGYMA
+5662 AYNGFDYLGCIHGGPYTRTGTEVKYM
-5671 TCIGD
+5671 IWIVGD
-5676 VTFSQTGVVDGAV
+5676 
-5689 SGSTGDYDVY
+5689 
-5699 RFTIAGQNIYIAY
+5699 
-5712 RSLWGR
+5712 L
-5718 NYYYSLTKPS
+5718 YSV
-5728 GSITTMTRLSGNTLT
+5728 NF
-5743 LEING
+5743 NG
-5748 KTYVIALSRRLPS
+5748 KTIYFCRTLTRGDWFWYDYEPDKLASSAVDPSDGPEFTLNGILYRCSLISSSRIQISEVCSIKVPS
-5761 GTISCTV
+5761 N
-5768 TYGENFSSNSYVPNP
+5768 YSYIPNP
-5783 GKLAQMLAN
+5783 GKLKQAMEN
-5792 NKNIILL
+5792 NLSFYLL
-5799 ADIDISK
+5799 ADMNIGALGTWTPPESF
-5806 LDGDSGTLANF
+5806 SGTLN
-5817 NSSTWKGQDYSA
+5817 
-5829 TLDGNNYQIFN
+5829 GNNYQIYN
-5840 LPNTTG
+5840 IGSIYG
-5846 GFVKELTGTIQNVAI
+5846 GFVEKLTGTIQNVAI
-5861 NYASGTNVT
+5861 NYTDGVTVT
-5870 GANVGGCDRAGGVA
+5870 GKSVDDWHRAGGVA
-5884 AVNRGTIDNVSSSGA
+5884 AVNEGTISNVSSSGA
-5899 TVSATNDVGGLVGY
+5899 TVSANNDAGGLVGD
-5913 NSGVIT
+5913 N
-5919 ETGSISSSGSI
+5919 TGTIEN
-5930 THSAN
+5930 SAN
-5935 YNIVSGDNNAGGI
+5935 YNDVNSSNNAGGI
-5948 VGFVDNGTGAIS
+5948 VGHNESGKTNS
-5960 NNSNYG
+5960 SNSNYG
-5966 AVGGTRVGGIAGE
+5966 TISAKEG
-5979 LGADSTAGISN
+5979 SSN
-5990 GYNYG
+5990 GY
-5995 AITGIS
+5995 
-6001 GAGDQAAGGIVGLIS
+6001 AGGIVGLLSSGSVSLSYNYGNVDARVTAGGIVGVVSSEDSSIS
-6016 GKGNIWYCYN
+6016 SCYNSGNI
-6026 RGNVTGT
+6026 TSGT
-6033 VNAGGIVGYVKPNI
+6033 NAGGIVGYNLLKTETVLEEQTKYWSNNPSEGNI
-6047 IEVSP
+6047 ILHTVDNKDILRIFHDGWDTYSDDVRVSM
-6052 ELKGESGTFYGGN
+6052 FFGGN
-6065 EGPSCRVDSFEFLGH
+6065 VGNGNSDKEALLSVKIKNGDSEYDSREYYFMYPGYYLKVNIEGHAWTVGWSTDKDLRITVSGIIYNLSSIGSLTNCSSTGKVTIDGLNSKDVTEDNIGTYNYHSKIFTDDNGNAYWLQRRYIEGSDAGEQHTLNIYNLKSNELDSSLNYAE
-6080 TYQFIGDIDDGGDN
+6080 N
-6094 ADLYVKVDGGAEIN
+6094 ANASVDG
-6108 IANGKALY
+6108 Y
-6116 NTPGQ
+6116 N
-6121 DTITGE
+6121 
-6127 YHAGNDGKFNYVF
+6127 F
-6140 VCSMQN
+6140 
-6146 TNFEGKIIIVS
+6146 
-6157 VYLYTTDISSGG
+6157 L
-6169 ATLYSVYNNGRIGVN
+6169 L
-6184 GTGTIFA
+6184 
-6191 GGIAGRILGGTS
+6191 
-6203 IQGAINDG
+6203 
-6211 SVASGSGSTAT
+6211 
-6222 TAFAGGIVGGTNPGG
+6222 PGG
-6237 LNNTGSIDQVLN
+6237 NKVEITNTG
-6249 RGNITA
+6249 A
-6255 SSKDGGWA
+6255 SS
-6263 DGLCNNVLS
+6263 
-6272 LGKVLNTG
+6272 NT
-6280 IVTDGTPNHQGGNG
+6280 
-6294 ATGNED
+6294 
-6300 HDAELYESEQAAIND
+6300 S
-6315 IGDLA
+6315 
-6320 GNFEDNNWSSHTAA
+6320 NNWSSHTSA
-6334 TSGRDYVITTS
+6334 TSGTDYTS
-6345 DNGETIYKV
+6345 LTVDGETIYKV
-6354 YTGLGLA
+6354 YTAKGFA
-6361 YAVLNASSTT
+6361 YAVSQATETT
-6371 TIKLMNNID
+6371 VIKLMNNID

-6385 WDLGGFDENNTV
+6385 WDGDYV
-6397 VVPSGSGDMSVS
+6397 IVPSGSASMSVYKK
-6409 RDGNYYTGTVTI
+6409 DDQWGYYTGVAEI
-6421 GGYTYTLLDGGQGGF
+6421 GGYEYTLVDGGRGMQ
-6436 ISSPF
+6436 IISPF
-6441 GFSDRFSVT
+6441 GSSSTSNGPYFGLT
-6450 AGGSVNT
+6450 AGESVDVDLI
-6457 TFSFPNGITG
+6457 FRSGAITG
-6467 TLSGTM
+6467 NLSGTINNN
-6473 EDGTGTLTLTINGGS
+6473 GTGTLTLTINGGM
-6488 YTEERG
+6488 YTAERR
-6494 YTLEVR
+6494 YTLED
-6500 NLWI
+6500 NGYTIYGMK